1 MAKSGSF
8 VGSTSPSQSKFLP
21 VVYWSTN
28 LADTDGNGVYD
39 SWKVD
44 VYVNYKCY
52 DLYLGSI
59 GSQNITIS
67 VDGGGSKNPASK
79 AISDNNGSMHEGRWI
94 DTQTFYIP
102 FSGRE
107 TWTSATINF
116 KMTYVRGLVYS
127 NVKINSCSA
136 SGTAQLETA
145 YTSCSAPTSIS
156 ISNTSPKKGQQ
167 ITISW
172 SGAKGGTEN
181 SITGYDIE
189 YKVGS
194 GGWNSW
200 RSVSTGNTYSS
211 TTDSWSQ
218 PVGQTGQYRVRTKG
232 SAGSNYYSGWA
243 YSGTLTISNSAPVM
257 NSVSRN
263 TSLVAYNNGNG
274 GSASFSWSASDV
286 DNDSLRY
293 MYKLSNSSS
302 WSSYTTETSKSIT
315 VKGSQGSLISLSVI
329 ANDYKVDSGSKT
341 SSSVRINTIPT
352 TPTIRFTNSSGT
364 TITPNA
370 KPASLYYALSS
381 TVAYSG
387 NLSFEVYL
395 EIGNSSSMTSISSR
409 YYMGI
414 YSGSVYLDLQD
425 NSGPSRY
432 IGENQYYR
440 IRVRAYDGYDYSDYA
455 YSESR
460 QKNSAPNYDSLLT
473 NTYRDSGITK
483 LDNVYWKLSDGRL
496 RKGNII
502 DNEAVLSWTMPDTS
516 GRSSL
521 AKVILY
527 RNMSNDSTMNTW
539 INIWEESISSIEF
552 TITTTKITKDLD
564 GNIIDTVITT
574 NKTTGIPSDINIGTT
589 VNGNITTIITADSI
603 HIDTDFKSLSGT
615 RANYKLIFEDEYG
628 WTQEDSNAKILTLFK
643 NNNPVFAGGNSLKT
657 LRVSST
663 GAPTIKIYN
672 NESIDISWI
681 KTSGDSDD
689 DAILL
694 TPTGETAPSYMS
706 TPNKFKISLVFEEDP
721 FISLEGGFPKDTS
734 GNDIKEIVLVA
745 AAKATEDDATYNRQT
760 LSFSPELFSNF
771 NNTSKRQQYSKVTI
785 QVEAED
791 TFGKKSID
799 KLSTPIILD
808 FRQKPI
814 FDTDSS
820 LYSIKDLT
828 NNQTIIKLGEAV
840 PSDST
845 PAYTSDGFYMINSGE
860 QLQFKFPKAVSPNAP
875 ESGEDGIYSYLIY
888 YATSTSTVTNENFRL
903 LKEIPK
909 SNLIPDGNYYIY
921 NHTVSNYSVNNFVK
935 FAVSAKD
942 SGYGKTETEKRE
954 TALESEQVPFS
965 YTMMVCR
972 ATNPSIS
979 LNSLDFDTAATEEN
993 ARVKVNFTISDIG
1006 GSKSPNGNGEDISSY
1021 WTYRNFERFSTG
1033 KFFELSLLLSETE
1046 DFTSPT
1052 SYILDVQSE
1061 NSSAYP
1067 PEPGQKS
1074 DDEKNFAYPWSN
1086 YEIETS
1092 SSQLVETKKSYY
1104 AKLILKVGHNI
1115 NSTLDLENSY
1125 LYAETPVTF
1134 LRSLRATL
1142 SIRDKKIGINTKE
1155 PEYTLHVSAGSGSSN
1170 TEDQNTD
1177 NYVQF
1182 DSGIEGDQV
1191 IRFDLLTGHMVLGI
1205 IDCGRIL

>member
-8 VGSTSPSQSKFLP
+8 IGSTSPSQSKFLP
-21 VVYWSTN
+21 VVYWSTDRDFSN
-28 LADTDGNGVYD
+28 SRWVVN
-39 SWKVD
+39 
-44 VYVNYKCY
+44 VYVNYKSY
-52 DLYLGSI
+52 DAYLGVI
-59 GSQNITIS
+59 ESQYVTIS
-67 VDGGGSKNPASK
+67 VGSGGSKKPATK
-79 AISDNNGSMHEGRWI
+79 GISDGNGKMHEGRWI

-102 FSGRE
+102 FSANIS
-107 TWTSATINF
+107 TTNISLSI
-116 KMTYVRGLVYS
+116 TYMRSMNYS
-127 NVKINSCSA
+127 GVTLKSCSA

-145 YTSCSAPTSIS
+145 YTKCSPPSSIS

-167 ITISW
+167 ITVSW
-172 SGAKGGTEN
+172 SGAKGGTSN

-189 YKVGS
+189 YKIGS

-200 RSVSTGNTYSS
+200 KSISTSNTYAS

-232 SAGSNYYSGWA
+232 NRGSQYYSDWA

-257 NSVSRN
+257 GSVSRN

-286 DNDSLRY
+286 DGDSLRY
-293 MYKLSNSSS
+293 KYKLSNSSS
-302 WSSYTTETSKSIT
+302 WSSYTTETSKNIT
-315 VKGSQGSLISLSVI
+315 VKGSQGALVSLSVI
-329 ANDYKVDSGSKT
+329 ANDYKVDSASQT
-341 SSSVRINTIPT
+341 SSNVQVNTIPT

-370 KPASLYYALSS
+370 KPATIYYSLSS
-381 TVAYSG
+381 TVSYSG
-387 NLSFEVYL
+387 SLSFEVYL
-395 EIGNSSSMTSISSR
+395 EIGSNSSMTSVTSR
-409 YYMGI
+409 YYMGM
-414 YSGSVYLDLQD
+414 YSGSVYLDSQD
-425 NSGPSRY
+425 NSGPSKY
-432 IGENQYYR
+432 IKENEYYR
-440 IRVRAYDGYDYSDYA
+440 IRVRAYDGYDYSGYA
-455 YSESR
+455 YSASR
-460 QKNSAPNYDSLLT
+460 QKNSAPNYNSQLT

-502 DNEAVLSWTMPDTS
+502 DDEAVLNWVMPDTS

-521 AKVILY
+521 AKVIIY
-527 RNMSNDSTMNTW
+527 RNMSNDSTMSSWTKIYEEF
-539 INIWEESISSIEF
+539 INNIEF
-552 TITTTKITKDLD
+552 TITTITRDVNEEEISRNSYSKIGLSNITIGKITNSD
-564 GNIIDTVITT
+564 NTTTETIVTAFIIDT
-574 NKTTGIPSDINIGTT
+574 G
-589 VNGNITTIITADSI
+589 
-603 HIDTDFKSLSGT
+603 FKSLSGT
-615 RANYKLIFEDEYG
+615 RANYKLVFEDEYG
-628 WTQEDSNAKILTLFK
+628 WVQEDSNAKVLTLFK
-643 NNNPVFAGGNSLKT
+643 NNNPTFAGGNSLKT

-663 GAPTIKIYN
+663 GSPTIKIYN
-672 NESIDISWI
+672 NESLDISWI

-694 TPTGETAPSYMS
+694 TPAGVTASSYMS
-706 TPNKFKISLVFEEDP
+706 TPNKFKISLVFDEDP
-721 FISLEGGFPKDTS
+721 FISLSRGYPQDTS

-888 YATSTSTVTNENFRL
+888 YATSTSTVTNESFRL

-954 TALESEQVPFS
+954 TALESEQVQFS

-1033 KFFELSLLLSETE
+1033 KFFQLSLLLSETE
-1046 DFTSPT
+1046 DFLNST
-1052 SYILDVQSE
+1052 SYILNVQSDG
-1061 NSSAYP
+1061 SSAYP

-1074 DDEKNFAYPWSN
+1074 NEEKNFAYPWSN
-1086 YEIETS
+1086 YQVETS

-1104 AKLILKVGHNI
+1104 AKLILKVGHNTT
-1115 NSTLDLENSY
+1115 STLSNNY

-1142 SIRDKKIGINTKE
+1142 SIRDKKIGVNTKD
-1155 PEYTLHVSAGSGSSN
+1155 PEYTFHVSAGSGSSN
-1170 TEDQNTD
+1170 TEDQNID

>member
-145 YTSCSAPTSIS
+145 YTKCSPPSSIS

-167 ITISW
+167 ITVSW
-172 SGAKGGTEN
+172 SGAKGGTSN

-189 YKVGS
+189 YKIGS

-200 RSVSTGNTYSS
+200 KSISTSNTYSS

-232 SAGSNYYSGWA
+232 NRGSQYYSDWT

-257 NSVSRN
+257 GSVSRN

-286 DNDSLRY
+286 DGDSLRY
-293 MYKLSNSSS
+293 KYKLSNSSS
-302 WSSYTTETSKSIT
+302 WSSYTTETSKNIT
-315 VKGSQGSLISLSVI
+315 IKGSQGALVSLSVI

-341 SSSVRINTIPT
+341 SLNVQVNTIPT

-370 KPASLYYALSS
+370 KPATIYYALSS
-381 TVAYSG
+381 TVSHPG
-387 NLSFEVYL
+387 SLSFEVYL
-395 EIGNSSSMTSISSR
+395 EIGNNSSMASVTSR
-409 YYMGI
+409 YYMGM

-425 NSGPSRY
+425 NSGPSKY
-432 IGENQYYR
+432 IKENEYYR

-460 QKNSAPNYDSLLT
+460 QKNSPPNYNSQLT
-473 NTYRDSGITK
+473 NTYRDLGITK

-516 GRSSL
+516 GRSAL

-527 RNMSNDSTMNTW
+527 RNMSNDSTM
-539 INIWEESISSIEF
+539 SSW
-552 TITTTKITKDLD
+552 TKILERPVSSTMSTTYV
-564 GNIIDTVITT
+564 DT
-574 NKTTGIPSDINIGTT
+574 G
-589 VNGNITTIITADSI
+589 
-603 HIDTDFKSLSGT
+603 FKSLSGT

-628 WTQEDSNAKILTLFK
+628 WVQEDSNAKILTLFK
-643 NNNPVFAGGNSLKT
+643 NNNPTFAGGNSLKT

-663 GAPTIKIYN
+663 GSPTIKIYN
-672 NESIDISWI
+672 NESLDISWI
-681 KTSGDSDD
+681 KTNGDSDD

-694 TPTGETAPSYMS
+694 TPVDGTASSYMS
-706 TPNKFKISLVFEEDP
+706 TPNKFKISLVFDKDP
-721 FISLEGGFPKDTS
+721 FLSLSNGYPQDTS

-745 AAKATEDDATYNRQT
+745 AAKAIEDDATYNRQT

-1033 KFFELSLLLSETE
+1033 KFFQLSLLLSETE
-1046 DFTSPT
+1046 DFLNST
-1052 SYILDVQSE
+1052 SYILNVQSDG
-1061 NSSAYP
+1061 SSAYP

-1074 DDEKNFAYPWSN
+1074 NEEKNFAYPWSN
-1086 YEIETS
+1086 YQVETS

-1104 AKLILKVGHNI
+1104 AKLILKVGHNTT
-1115 NSTLDLENSY
+1115 STLSNNY

-1142 SIRDKKIGINTKE
+1142 SIRDKKIGVNTKD
-1155 PEYTLHVSAGSGSSN
+1155 PEYTFHVSAGSGSSN
-1170 TEDQNTD
+1170 TEDQNID

>member
-8 VGSTSPSQSKFLP
+8 TGSTSPSQSKFLP
-21 VVYWSTN
+21 VVYWSTDRDFSN
-28 LADTDGNGVYD
+28 NRWV
-39 SWKVD
+39 VN
-44 VYVNYKCY
+44 VYVNYKSY
-52 DLYLGSI
+52 DASLGVI
-59 GSQNITIS
+59 ESQYVTIS
-67 VDGGGSKNPASK
+67 VGSGGSKKPATK
-79 AISDNNGSMHEGRWI
+79 GISDSNGKMHEGRWI

-102 FSGRE
+102 FSANIS
-107 TWTSATINF
+107 TTNISLSI
-116 KMTYVRGLVYS
+116 TYMRSMNYS
-127 NVKINSCSA
+127 GVILKSCSA

-145 YTSCSAPTSIS
+145 YTRCSPPNSIS
-156 ISNTSPKKGQQ
+156 INNTSPKKGQQ

-181 SITGYDIE
+181 SISGYDIE
-189 YKVGS
+189 YKIGS
-194 GGWNSW
+194 GGWNGWKSI
-200 RSVSTGNTYSS
+200 STGNTYSS

-232 SAGSNYYSGWA
+232 TAGSQYYSDWA
-243 YSGTLTISNSAPVM
+243 YSGTLTILNSAPVM
-257 NSVSRN
+257 NNVSRN

-286 DNDSLRY
+286 DGDSLRY
-293 MYKLSNSSS
+293 KYKLSNSSS
-302 WSSYTTETSKSIT
+302 WSSYTTETSKNIT
-315 VKGSQGSLISLSVI
+315 VKGSQGDLISLSVI
-329 ANDYKVDSGSKT
+329 ANDYKVDSGSEA
-341 SSSVRINTIPT
+341 SSTVRVNKIPS
-352 TPTIRFTNSSGT
+352 TPSIRFTNSSGT

-370 KPASLYYALSS
+370 KPSSIYYALSS
-381 TVAYSG
+381 TAYYSG
-387 NLSFEVYL
+387 SLSFEVYL
-395 EIGNSSSMTSISSR
+395 EIGSSSSMTSITSR
-409 YYMGI
+409 YYMGM
-414 YSGSVYLDLQD
+414 YSSSVYLDLQD
-425 NSGPSRY
+425 NSGPSKY
-432 IGENQYYR
+432 IEENQYYR
-440 IRVRAYDGYDYSDYA
+440 IRVRAYDGYDYSSYA
-455 YSESR
+455 YSASR
-460 QKNSAPNYDSLLT
+460 QKNSPPNYDSQLT
-473 NTYRDSGITK
+473 NIYRDSGIAR

-502 DNEAVLSWTMPDTS
+502 DDEAVLNWTMPNTS

-527 RNMSNDSTMNTW
+527 RSMSNDST
-539 INIWEESISSIEF
+539 ISSW
-552 TITTTKITKDLD
+552 TKIEERQVSSTMSTTY
-564 GNIIDTVITT
+564 IDT
-574 NKTTGIPSDINIGTT
+574 G
-589 VNGNITTIITADSI
+589 
-603 HIDTDFKSLSGT
+603 FKSLSGA

-643 NNNPVFAGGNSLKT
+643 NNNPTFAAGNSLKT

-663 GAPTIKIYN
+663 GSPTIKIYN
-672 NESIDISWI
+672 NESLDISWI

-694 TPTGETAPSYMS
+694 TPAEGTVSSYMS
-706 TPNKFKISLVFEEDP
+706 TPNKFKISLVFDYDP
-721 FISLEGGFPKDTS
+721 FLSIPPENFSTVKGYPIDKDGEKILEIP
-734 GNDIKEIVLVA
+734 LVEN
-745 AAKATEDDATYNRQT
+745 AKATENDATYNRQT

-771 NNTSKRQQYSKVTI
+771 SNFSKRQQYSKVTI
-785 QVEAED
+785 QIEAED
-791 TFGKKSID
+791 TFGKKSVD

-814 FDTDSS
+814 LDTDSS

-828 NNQTIIKLGEAV
+828 NNQTIIKLGETI
-840 PSDST
+840 PSGSAS
-845 PAYTSDGFYMINSGE
+845 AYTSDGFYMINSGE

-888 YATSTSTVTNENFRL
+888 YATSTSPVTNESFRL

-909 SNLIPDGNYYIY
+909 SNLIPDGDYYIY

-942 SGYGKTETEKRE
+942 NGYGKTETEKRE
-954 TALESEQVPFS
+954 TALESEQVSFS
-965 YTMMVCR
+965 YTLMVCR

-993 ARVKVNFTISDIG
+993 ARVRVNFTISDIG

-1021 WTYRNFERFSTG
+1021 WTYRNFERFSNG
-1033 KFFELSLLLSETE
+1033 KFFQLSLLLSETE
-1046 DFTSPT
+1046 DFLNST
-1052 SYILDVQSE
+1052 SYILNVQSDG
-1061 NSSAYP
+1061 SSAYP

-1074 DDEKNFAYPWSN
+1074 NEEKNFAYPWSN
-1086 YEIETS
+1086 YQVETS

-1104 AKLILKVGHNI
+1104 AKLILKVGHNTT
-1115 NSTLDLENSY
+1115 STLSNNY

-1142 SIRDKKIGINTKE
+1142 SIRDKKIGVNTKD
-1155 PEYTLHVSAGSGSSN
+1155 PEYTFHVSAGSGSSN
-1170 TEDQNTD
+1170 AEDQNID

>member
-8 VGSTSPSQSKFLP
+8 IGSTSPSQSKFLP
-21 VVYWSTN
+21 VVYWSTDRDFSN
-28 LADTDGNGVYD
+28 SRWIVN
-39 SWKVD
+39 
-44 VYVNYKCY
+44 VYVNYKSY
-52 DLYLGSI
+52 DAYLGVI
-59 GSQNITIS
+59 ESQYVTIS
-67 VDGGGSKNPASK
+67 VGGGGTSKPATK
-79 AISDNNGSMHEGRWI
+79 GISDSNGKMHEGRWI

-102 FSGRE
+102 FSSI
-107 TWTSATINF
+107 TSTNISLSI
-116 KMTYVRGLVYS
+116 TYMRNMEYS
-127 NVKINSCSA
+127 KVILKSCSA
-136 SGTAQLETA
+136 SGTAQLEEGFTK
-145 YTSCSAPTSIS
+145 CSPPSSIS
-156 ISNTSPKKGQQ
+156 LSNRSPKRGE
-167 ITISW
+167 TMTVSW
-172 SGAKGGTEN
+172 SGASGGTAN
-181 SITGYDIE
+181 GITGYDIE
-189 YKVGS
+189 YKIGS

-200 RSVSTGNTYSS
+200 KSISTGNTYSS

-243 YSGTLTISNSAPVM
+243 YSDTLTISNSAPVM

-293 MYKLSNSSS
+293 KYKLSSSSS
-302 WSSYTTETSKSIT
+302 WSSYTTETSKNIT

-341 SSSVRINTIPT
+341 SSSVRVNTIPT

-370 KPASLYYALSS
+370 KPASIYYSLSS
-381 TVAYSG
+381 TVSYSG
-387 NLSFEVYL
+387 SLSFEVYL
-395 EIGNSSSMTSISSR
+395 EVGNNSSMTSVATR
-409 YYMGI
+409 YYMGM
-414 YSGSVYLDLQD
+414 YASSVYLDLQD
-425 NSGPSRY
+425 NSGPSKY
-432 IGENQYYR
+432 IEENQYYR
-440 IRVRAYDGYDYSDYA
+440 IRVRAYDGYDYSNYA

-473 NTYRDSGITK
+473 NTYRDSGIIK

-496 RKGNII
+496 RKGNVI
-502 DNEAVLSWTMPDTS
+502 DNEAVLNWTMPDTS

-521 AKVILY
+521 EKVILY
-527 RNMSNDSTMNTW
+527 RNMSNDSTM
-539 INIWEESISSIEF
+539 SSW
-552 TITTTKITKDLD
+552 TKILER
-564 GNIIDTVITT
+564 TVSSTMSTT
-574 NKTTGIPSDINIGTT
+574 Y
-589 VNGNITTIITADSI
+589 
-603 HIDTDFKSLSGT
+603 IDTDFKSLSGT
-615 RANYKLIFEDEYG
+615 RANYKLIFVDEYG

-643 NNNPVFAGGNSLKT
+643 NNNPTFAGGNSLKT

-672 NESIDISWI
+672 NESLDISWI
-681 KTSGDSDD
+681 KTNGDSDD
-689 DAILL
+689 DAILV
-694 TPTGETAPSYMS
+694 TPPGGAASSYMS
-706 TPNKFKISLVFEEDP
+706 TPNKFKISLVFNEDP
-721 FISLEGGFPKDTS
+721 FISLEGGYPKDTS
-734 GNDIKEIVLVA
+734 GNDIKEIVLIA

-760 LSFSPELFSNF
+760 LYFSPDLFSNF
-771 NNTSKRQQYSKVTI
+771 SNISKRQQYSKVTI

-791 TFGKKSID
+791 TFGRKSID
-799 KLSTPIILD
+799 KLSTPIVLD
-808 FRQKPI
+808 FRQKPT

-820 LYSIKDLT
+820 LYTINDFT
-828 NNQTIIKLGEAV
+828 NNKTIIKLGETV
-840 PSDST
+840 PSDSQS
-845 PAYTSDGFYMINSGE
+845 AYTSEGFYMINSGE
-860 QLQFKFPKAVSPNAP
+860 QLQFRFPKAISPNAP
-875 ESGEDGIYSYLIY
+875 DSGEDGIYSYLIY
-888 YATSTSTVTNENFRL
+888 YATSTSTVTNENFKL
-903 LKEIPK
+903 LKEITKNDP
-909 SNLIPDGNYYIY
+909 NLTATEDYYLY

-942 SGYGKTETEKRE
+942 SGYGRTQNEKRE
-954 TALESEQVPFS
+954 NALESEQVPFL

-979 LNSLDFDTAATEEN
+979 LNSLNFDTAATEET

-1021 WTYRNFERFSTG
+1021 WKYRNFERFSTG

-1046 DFTSPT
+1046 DFSSSIP
-1052 SYILDVQSE
+1052 YVLNVQSE

-1086 YEIETS
+1086 YEVETS

-1104 AKLILKVGHNI
+1104 AKLVLKIGHNTT
-1115 NSTLDLENSY
+1115 STLTSNY
-1125 LYAETPVTF
+1125 LKAETPVTF

-1142 SIRDKKIGINTKE
+1142 AIRDKKIGINTKD

-1170 TEDQNTD
+1170 NEDQNID

>member
-79 AISDNNGSMHEGRWI
+79 AISDSNSSMHEGRWI

-107 TWTSATINF
+107 TWTSATINL

-145 YTSCSAPTSIS
+145 YTKCSPPSSIS

-167 ITISW
+167 ITVSW
-172 SGAKGGTEN
+172 SGAKGGTSN

-189 YKVGS
+189 YKIGS

-200 RSVSTGNTYSS
+200 KSISTSNTYAS

-232 SAGSNYYSGWA
+232 NRGSQYYSDWA

-257 NSVSRN
+257 GSVSRN
-263 TSLVAYNNGNG
+263 TSLVAYNSGNG

-286 DNDSLRY
+286 DGDSLRY
-293 MYKLSNSSS
+293 KYKLSNSSS
-302 WSSYTTETSKSIT
+302 WSSYTTETSKNIT
-315 VKGSQGSLISLSVI
+315 VKGSQGDLISLSVI
-329 ANDYKVDSGSKT
+329 ANDYKVDSGSK
-341 SSSVRINTIPT
+341 SSSNVRVNKIPT

-370 KPASLYYALSS
+370 KPATIYYALSS
-381 TVAYSG
+381 TVSYSG
-387 NLSFEVYL
+387 SLSFEVYL
-395 EIGNSSSMTSISSR
+395 EIGSNSSMTSVTSR
-409 YYMGI
+409 YYMGM

-425 NSGPSRY
+425 NSGPSKY
-432 IGENQYYR
+432 IKENEYYR
-440 IRVRAYDGYDYSDYA
+440 IRVRAYDGYDYSGYA
-455 YSESR
+455 YSASR
-460 QKNSAPNYDSLLT
+460 QKNSAPNYNSQLT

-516 GRSSL
+516 GRSAL

-527 RNMSNDSTMNTW
+527 RNMSNDSTM
-539 INIWEESISSIEF
+539 SSW
-552 TITTTKITKDLD
+552 TKILERPVSSTMSTTYV
-564 GNIIDTVITT
+564 DT
-574 NKTTGIPSDINIGTT
+574 G
-589 VNGNITTIITADSI
+589 
-603 HIDTDFKSLSGT
+603 FKSLSGT

-628 WTQEDSNAKILTLFK
+628 WVQEDSNAKILTLFK
-643 NNNPVFAGGNSLKT
+643 NNNPTFAGGNSLKT

-663 GAPTIKIYN
+663 GSPTIKIYN
-672 NESIDISWI
+672 NESLDISWI
-681 KTSGDSDD
+681 KTNGDSDD

-694 TPTGETAPSYMS
+694 TPVDGTASSYMS
-706 TPNKFKISLVFEEDP
+706 TPNKFKISLVFDKDP
-721 FISLEGGFPKDTS
+721 FLSLSNGYPQDTS

-1033 KFFELSLLLSETE
+1033 KFFQLSLLLSETE
-1046 DFTSPT
+1046 DFLNST
-1052 SYILDVQSE
+1052 SYILNVQSDG
-1061 NSSAYP
+1061 SSAYP

-1074 DDEKNFAYPWSN
+1074 NEEKNFAYPWSN
-1086 YEIETS
+1086 YQVETS

-1104 AKLILKVGHNI
+1104 AKLILKVGHNTT
-1115 NSTLDLENSY
+1115 STLSNNY

-1142 SIRDKKIGINTKE
+1142 SIRDKKIGVNTKD
-1155 PEYTLHVSAGSGSSN
+1155 PEYTFHVSAGSGSSN
-1170 TEDQNTD
+1170 TEDQNID

>member
-8 VGSTSPSQSKFLP
+8 IGSTSPSQSKFLP
-21 VVYWSTN
+21 VVYWSTDRDFSN
-28 LADTDGNGVYD
+28 SRWVVN
-39 SWKVD
+39 
-44 VYVNYKCY
+44 VYVNYKSY
-52 DLYLGSI
+52 DAYLGVI
-59 GSQNITIS
+59 ESQYVTIS
-67 VDGGGSKNPASK
+67 VGSGGSKKPATK
-79 AISDNNGSMHEGRWI
+79 GISDSNGKMHEGRWI

-102 FSGRE
+102 FSANIS
-107 TWTSATINF
+107 TTNISLSI
-116 KMTYVRGLVYS
+116 TYMRSMNYS
-127 NVKINSCSA
+127 GVTLKSCSA

-145 YTSCSAPTSIS
+145 WTKCSPPDSIS

-167 ITISW
+167 ITVSW

-181 SITGYDIE
+181 SINGYDIE
-189 YKVGS
+189 YKIGS

-200 RSVSTGNTYSS
+200 KSISTGNTYSS

-232 SAGSNYYSGWA
+232 TAGSQYYSDWA

-257 NSVSRN
+257 GSVSRN
-263 TSLVAYNNGNG
+263 TSLVAYNSGNG

-286 DNDSLRY
+286 DGDSLRY
-293 MYKLSNSSS
+293 KYKLSNSSS
-302 WSSYTTETSKSIT
+302 WSSYITETSKNIT
-315 VKGSQGSLISLSVI
+315 VKGSQGALVSLSVI
-329 ANDYKVDSGSKT
+329 ANDYKVDSGSQT
-341 SSSVRINTIPT
+341 SSNVRVNTIPT

-370 KPASLYYALSS
+370 KPATIYYALSS
-381 TVAYSG
+381 TVSYSG
-387 NLSFEVYL
+387 SLSFEVYL
-395 EIGNSSSMTSISSR
+395 EIGSNSSMTSVTSR
-409 YYMGI
+409 YYMGM

-425 NSGPSRY
+425 NSGPSKY
-432 IGENQYYR
+432 IKENEYYR
-440 IRVRAYDGYDYSDYA
+440 IRVRAYDGYDYSGYA
-455 YSESR
+455 YSASR
-460 QKNSAPNYDSLLT
+460 QKNSAPNYNSQLT

-502 DNEAVLSWTMPDTS
+502 DDEAVLSWTMPDTS
-516 GRSSL
+516 GRSAL

-527 RNMSNDSTMNTW
+527 RNMSNDSTM
-539 INIWEESISSIEF
+539 SSW
-552 TITTTKITKDLD
+552 TKILERPVSSTMSTTYV
-564 GNIIDTVITT
+564 DT
-574 NKTTGIPSDINIGTT
+574 G
-589 VNGNITTIITADSI
+589 
-603 HIDTDFKSLSGT
+603 FKSLSGT

-628 WTQEDSNAKILTLFK
+628 WVQEDSNAKILTLFK
-643 NNNPVFAGGNSLKT
+643 NNNPTFAGGNSLKT

-663 GAPTIKIYN
+663 GSPTIKIYN
-672 NESIDISWI
+672 NESLDISWI

-694 TPTGETAPSYMS
+694 TPAGGTASSYMS
-706 TPNKFKISLVFEEDP
+706 TPNKFKISLVFDEDP
-721 FISLEGGFPKDTS
+721 FISLSRGYPQDTS

-771 NNTSKRQQYSKVTI
+771 SNTSKRQQYSKVTI

-799 KLSTPIILD
+799 KLSTPIVLD
-808 FRQKPI
+808 FRQKPTLG
-814 FDTDSS
+814 TDLSS
-820 LYSIKDLT
+820 YSIKDLT
-828 NNQTIIKLGEAV
+828 NNQTIIKLGETV

-845 PAYTSDGFYMINSGE
+845 SAYTSDGFYMINSGE

-888 YATSTSTVTNENFRL
+888 YATSTSTVTNESFRL

-954 TALESEQVPFS
+954 TALESEKVQFS

-979 LNSLDFDTAATEEN
+979 LNSLDFDTAAAEEN

-1021 WTYRNFERFSTG
+1021 WAYRNFERFSTG
-1033 KFFELSLLLSETE
+1033 KFFQLSLLLSETE
-1046 DFTSPT
+1046 DFLNPT
-1052 SYILDVQSE
+1052 SYILNVQSAG
-1061 NSSAYP
+1061 SSAYP

-1074 DDEKNFAYPWSN
+1074 NEEKNFAYPWSN
-1086 YEIETS
+1086 YQVETS

-1104 AKLILKVGHNI
+1104 AKLILKVGHNTT
-1115 NSTLDLENSY
+1115 STLSNNY

-1142 SIRDKKIGINTKE
+1142 SIRDKKIGVNTKD

-1170 TEDQNTD
+1170 EEDQNID

>member
-8 VGSTSPSQSKFLP
+8 IGSTSPSQSKFLP
-21 VVYWSTN
+21 VVYWSTDRDFSN
-28 LADTDGNGVYD
+28 NRWV
-39 SWKVD
+39 VN

-52 DLYLGSI
+52 DAYLGVI
-59 GSQNITIS
+59 ESQYVTIS
-67 VDGGGSKNPASK
+67 VGGGGTKKPATK
-79 AISDNNGSMHEGRWI
+79 GISDSNSKMHEGRWI

-102 FSGRE
+102 FSNS
-107 TWTSATINF
+107 TSTNISLNISY
-116 KMTYVRGLVYS
+116 MRSMNYS
-127 NVKINSCSA
+127 GVILKSCSA

-156 ISNTSPKKGQQ
+156 ISNTSPKRGQQ

-293 MYKLSNSSS
+293 KYKLSNSSS

-315 VKGSQGSLISLSVI
+315 VKGSQGSLVSLSVI

-387 NLSFEVYL
+387 SLSFEVYL

-409 YYMGI
+409 YYMGM
-414 YSGSVYLDLQD
+414 YSSSVYLDLQD

-440 IRVRAYDGYDYSDYA
+440 IRVRAYDGYDYSGYA

-460 QKNSAPNYDSLLT
+460 QKNSAPNYDSFLT
-473 NTYRDSGITK
+473 NTYRDSGIIK
-483 LDNVYWKLSDGRL
+483 LDSVYWKLSDGRL

-527 RNMSNDSTMNTW
+527 RSMSNDST
-539 INIWEESISSIEF
+539 
-552 TITTTKITKDLD
+552 ITSWTKILER
-564 GNIIDTVITT
+564 TVSSTMSTT
-574 NKTTGIPSDINIGTT
+574 Y
-589 VNGNITTIITADSI
+589 
-603 HIDTDFKSLSGT
+603 IDTDFKSLSGT

-643 NNNPVFAGGNSLKT
+643 NNSPVFAGGNSLKT
-657 LRVSST
+657 LRISST

-694 TPTGETAPSYMS
+694 TPAGGTASSYMS

-734 GNDIKEIVLVA
+734 GNDIKEIVLIA
-745 AAKATEDDATYNRQT
+745 AAKATEDDSTYNRQT
-760 LSFSPELFSNF
+760 LYFSPDLFSNF
-771 NNTSKRQQYSKVTI
+771 SNISKRQQYSKVSI

-791 TFGKKSID
+791 TFGKKSTN
-799 KLSTPIILD
+799 KLSTPIVLD
-808 FRQKPI
+808 FRQKPT
-814 FDTDSS
+814 FNTDST
-820 LYSIKDLT
+820 LYTIKDYT
-828 NNQTIIKLGEAV
+828 NNQTIIKLGETV
-840 PSDST
+840 PSDSRT
-845 PAYTSDGFYMINSGE
+845 AYTSDGFYMINSGE
-860 QLQFKFPKAVSPNAP
+860 QLQFRFPKATSPNIP
-875 ESGEDGIYSYLIY
+875 SSGEDGIYSYLIY
-888 YATSTSTVTNENFRL
+888 YAISTSTVTNENFRL

-921 NHTVSNYSVNNFVK
+921 NHVVSNYSVNNFVK

-942 SGYGKTETEKRE
+942 SGYGKTEAKKRE
-954 TALESEQVPFS
+954 TALESEQMPFS
-965 YTMMVCR
+965 YTMMICR

-1006 GSKSPNGNGEDISSY
+1006 GSKSPNGNGEDVSSY

-1033 KFFELSLLLSETE
+1033 KFFELSLLLSETA
-1046 DFTSPT
+1046 DFANST

-1074 DDEKNFAYPWSN
+1074 SDEKNFAYPWSN
-1086 YEIETS
+1086 YEVETS
-1092 SSQLVETKKSYY
+1092 SSQLIETKKSYY
-1104 AKLILKVGHNI
+1104 AKLILKIGHNTT
-1115 NSTLDLENSY
+1115 STLTNNY
-1125 LYAETPVTF
+1125 LKAETPVTF

-1142 SIRDKKIGINTKE
+1142 AIRDKKIGINTKD

-1170 TEDQNTD
+1170 NEDQNID
-1177 NYVQF
+1177 SYVQF

-1191 IRFDLLTGHMVLGI
+1191 IRFDLLTGHMILGI

>member
-145 YTSCSAPTSIS
+145 YTKCSPPSSIS

-167 ITISW
+167 ITVSW
-172 SGAKGGTEN
+172 SGAKGGTSN

-189 YKVGS
+189 YKIGS

-200 RSVSTGNTYSS
+200 KSISTSNTYSS

-232 SAGSNYYSGWA
+232 NRGSQYYSDWT

-257 NSVSRN
+257 GSVSRN

-286 DNDSLRY
+286 DGDSLRY
-293 MYKLSNSSS
+293 KYKLSNSSS
-302 WSSYTTETSKSIT
+302 WSSYTTETSKNIT
-315 VKGSQGSLISLSVI
+315 IKGSQGALVSLSVI

-341 SSSVRINTIPT
+341 SLNVQVNTIPT

-370 KPASLYYALSS
+370 KPATIYYALSS
-381 TVAYSG
+381 TVSHPG
-387 NLSFEVYL
+387 SLSFEVYL
-395 EIGNSSSMTSISSR
+395 EIGNNSSMASVTSR
-409 YYMGI
+409 YYMGM

-425 NSGPSRY
+425 NSGPSKY
-432 IGENQYYR
+432 IKENEYYR

-460 QKNSAPNYDSLLT
+460 QKNSPPNYNSQLT
-473 NTYRDSGITK
+473 NTYRDLGITK

-516 GRSSL
+516 GRSAL

-527 RNMSNDSTMNTW
+527 RNMSNDSTM
-539 INIWEESISSIEF
+539 SSW
-552 TITTTKITKDLD
+552 TKILERPVSSTMSTTYV
-564 GNIIDTVITT
+564 DT
-574 NKTTGIPSDINIGTT
+574 G
-589 VNGNITTIITADSI
+589 
-603 HIDTDFKSLSGT
+603 FKSLSGT

-628 WTQEDSNAKILTLFK
+628 WVQEDSNAKILTLFK
-643 NNNPVFAGGNSLKT
+643 NNNPTFAGGNSLKT

-663 GAPTIKIYN
+663 GSPTIKIYN
-672 NESIDISWI
+672 NESLDISWI
-681 KTSGDSDD
+681 KTNGDSDD

-694 TPTGETAPSYMS
+694 TPVDGTASSYMS
-706 TPNKFKISLVFEEDP
+706 TPNKFKISLVFDKDP
-721 FISLEGGFPKDTS
+721 FLSLSNGYPQDTS

-1033 KFFELSLLLSETE
+1033 KFFQLSLLLSETE
-1046 DFTSPT
+1046 DFLNST
-1052 SYILDVQSE
+1052 SYILNVQSDG
-1061 NSSAYP
+1061 SSAYP

-1074 DDEKNFAYPWSN
+1074 NEEKNFAYPWSN
-1086 YEIETS
+1086 YQVETS

-1104 AKLILKVGHNI
+1104 AKLILKVGHNTT
-1115 NSTLDLENSY
+1115 STLSNNY

-1142 SIRDKKIGINTKE
+1142 SIRDKKIGVNTKD
-1155 PEYTLHVSAGSGSSN
+1155 PEYTFHVSAGSGSSN
-1170 TEDQNTD
+1170 TEDQNID

>member
-8 VGSTSPSQSKFLP
+8 TGSTSPSQSKFFP
-21 VVYWSTN
+21 VVYWSTDRDFSN
-28 LADTDGNGVYD
+28 SRWVVN
-39 SWKVD
+39 
-44 VYVNYKCY
+44 VYVNYKSY
-52 DLYLGSI
+52 DAYLGI
-59 GSQNITIS
+59 IESQYVTIS
-67 VDGGGSKNPASK
+67 VGSGGSKKPATRG
-79 AISDNNGSMHEGRWI
+79 ISDSNGKMHEGLWI

-102 FSGRE
+102 FSANIS
-107 TWTSATINF
+107 TTSISLSI
-116 KMTYVRGLVYS
+116 TYMRSMNYS
-127 NVKINSCSA
+127 GVVLKSCSA

-145 YTSCSAPTSIS
+145 YTKCSPPSSIS
-156 ISNTSPKKGQQ
+156 ISNTNPKKGQQ
-167 ITISW
+167 ITVSW

-181 SITGYDIE
+181 AINGYDIE
-189 YKVGS
+189 YKIGS

-200 RSVSTGNTYSS
+200 KSISTSNTYSS

-232 SAGSNYYSGWA
+232 SAGSQYYSDWA

-257 NSVSRN
+257 DSVSRN
-263 TSLVAYNNGNG
+263 TSLVAYNSGNG

-286 DNDSLRY
+286 DGDSLRY
-293 MYKLSNSSS
+293 KYKLSNSSS
-302 WSSYTTETSKSIT
+302 WSSYTTETSKNIA
-315 VKGSQGSLISLSVI
+315 VKGSQGDLISLSVI
-329 ANDYKVDSGSKT
+329 ANDYKVDSSSKT
-341 SSSVRINTIPT
+341 SSNVRVNRIPE

-370 KPASLYYALSS
+370 KPATIYYALSS
-381 TVAYSG
+381 TVYHSG
-387 NLSFEVYL
+387 SLSFEVYL
-395 EIGNSSSMTSISSR
+395 EIGSSSSMTSVISYR
-409 YYMGI
+409 MGM
-414 YSGSVYLDLQD
+414 YSGPVYLDLQD

-432 IGENQYYR
+432 IKENEYYR
-440 IRVRAYDGYDYSDYA
+440 IRVRAYDGYDYSGYA

-460 QKNSAPNYDSLLT
+460 QKNLPPNYNSQLT
-473 NTYRDSGITK
+473 NTYRDSGITN

-502 DNEAVLSWTMPDTS
+502 DDEAVLNWTMPDTS
-516 GRSSL
+516 ERSSL
-521 AKVILY
+521 AKVIIY
-527 RNMSNDSTMNTW
+527 RNMSNDSTM
-539 INIWEESISSIEF
+539 SSW
-552 TITTTKITKDLD
+552 TKILERPVSSTMSTTY
-564 GNIIDTVITT
+564 IDT
-574 NKTTGIPSDINIGTT
+574 G
-589 VNGNITTIITADSI
+589 
-603 HIDTDFKSLSGT
+603 FKSLSGT

-628 WTQEDSNAKILTLFK
+628 WVQEDSNAKILTLFK
-643 NNNPVFAGGNSLKT
+643 NNNPTFAAGNSLKT
-657 LRVSST
+657 LRVSSI
-663 GAPTIKIYN
+663 GSPTIKIYN
-672 NESIDISWI
+672 NESLDISWI

-694 TPTGETAPSYMS
+694 IPPGRTSSSYIS
-706 TPNKFKISLVFEEDP
+706 TPNKFKISLVFDYDP
-721 FISLEGGFPKDTS
+721 FLSIPPESFSTVKGYPIDKDGEKILEIP
-734 GNDIKEIVLVA
+734 LVEN
-745 AAKATEDDATYNRQT
+745 AKATEDDATYNRQT
-760 LSFSPELFSNF
+760 LFFSPELFSNF
-771 NNTSKRQQYSKVTI
+771 SNFSKRQQYSKVTI
-785 QVEAED
+785 QIEAED
-791 TFGKKSID
+791 TFGKKSVD

-808 FRQKPI
+808 FRQNPI
-814 FDTDSS
+814 LNTDSS

-828 NNQTIIKLGEAV
+828 NNQTIIKLGETV
-840 PSDST
+840 PSGSAS
-845 PAYTSDGFYMINSGE
+845 AYTSDGFYMINSGE
-860 QLQFKFPKAVSPNAP
+860 QLQFRFPKAVSPDAP

-888 YATSTSTVTNENFRL
+888 YATSTSTVTNENFKL

-909 SNLIPDGNYYIY
+909 SDLISDGDYYIY

-965 YTMMVCR
+965 SYAMMVCR

-1006 GSKSPNGNGEDISSY
+1006 GSKSPNGNKEGISSY
-1021 WTYRNFERFSTG
+1021 WKYRNFERFDTG

-1046 DFTSPT
+1046 DFLNPT
-1052 SYILDVQSE
+1052 SYILNVKDPE
-1061 NSSAYP
+1061 SSAYP
-1067 PEPGQKS
+1067 PDFIPEEGES
-1074 DDEKNFAYPWSN
+1074 TYPWN
-1086 YEIETS
+1086 KQVETS

-1104 AKLILKVGHNI
+1104 AKLTLKVGHNTT
-1115 NSTLDLENSY
+1115 STLSNNY
-1125 LYAETPVTF
+1125 LYAETAVTF

-1142 SIRDKKIGINTKE
+1142 AIRDKKIGINTKE

-1170 TEDQNTD
+1170 DEDQNID

>member
-8 VGSTSPSQSKFLP
+8 IGSTSPSQSKFLP
-21 VVYWSTN
+21 VVYWSTDRDFSN
-28 LADTDGNGVYD
+28 SRWVVN
-39 SWKVD
+39 
-44 VYVNYKCY
+44 VYVNYKSY
-52 DLYLGSI
+52 DAYLGVI
-59 GSQNITIS
+59 ESQYVTIS
-67 VDGGGSKNPASK
+67 VGSGGSKKPATK
-79 AISDNNGSMHEGRWI
+79 GISDSNGKMHEGRWI

-102 FSGRE
+102 FSANIS
-107 TWTSATINF
+107 TTNISLSI
-116 KMTYVRGLVYS
+116 TYMRSMNYS
-127 NVKINSCSA
+127 GVTLKSCSA

-145 YTSCSAPTSIS
+145 WTKCSPPDSIS

-167 ITISW
+167 ITVSW

-181 SITGYDIE
+181 SINGYDIE
-189 YKVGS
+189 YKIGS

-200 RSVSTGNTYSS
+200 KSISTGNTYSS

-232 SAGSNYYSGWA
+232 TAGSQYYSDWA

-257 NSVSRN
+257 GSVSRN
-263 TSLVAYNNGNG
+263 TSLVAYNSGNG

-286 DNDSLRY
+286 DGDSLRY
-293 MYKLSNSSS
+293 KYKLSNSSS
-302 WSSYTTETSKSIT
+302 WSSYTTETSKNIT
-315 VKGSQGSLISLSVI
+315 VKGSQGALVSLSVI
-329 ANDYKVDSGSKT
+329 ANDYKVDSGSQT
-341 SSSVRINTIPT
+341 SSNVRVNTIPT

-370 KPASLYYALSS
+370 KPATIYYALSS
-381 TVAYSG
+381 TVSYSG
-387 NLSFEVYL
+387 SLSFEVYL
-395 EIGNSSSMTSISSR
+395 EIGSNSSMTSVTSR
-409 YYMGI
+409 YYMGM

-425 NSGPSRY
+425 NSGPSKY
-432 IGENQYYR
+432 IKENEYYR
-440 IRVRAYDGYDYSDYA
+440 IRVRAYDGYDYSGYA
-455 YSESR
+455 YSASR
-460 QKNSAPNYDSLLT
+460 QKNSAPNYNSQLT

-502 DNEAVLSWTMPDTS
+502 DDEAVLSWTMPDTS
-516 GRSSL
+516 GRSAL

-527 RNMSNDSTMNTW
+527 RNMSNDSTM
-539 INIWEESISSIEF
+539 SSW
-552 TITTTKITKDLD
+552 TKILERPVSSTMSTTYV
-564 GNIIDTVITT
+564 DT
-574 NKTTGIPSDINIGTT
+574 G
-589 VNGNITTIITADSI
+589 
-603 HIDTDFKSLSGT
+603 FKSLSGT

-628 WTQEDSNAKILTLFK
+628 WVQEDSNAKILTLFK
-643 NNNPVFAGGNSLKT
+643 NNNPTFAGGNSLKT

-663 GAPTIKIYN
+663 GSPTIKIYN
-672 NESIDISWI
+672 NESLDISWI

-694 TPTGETAPSYMS
+694 TPAGGTASSYMS
-706 TPNKFKISLVFEEDP
+706 TPNKFKISLVFDEDP
-721 FISLEGGFPKDTS
+721 LIYYGENDKANGYPKDTS
-734 GNDIKEIVLVA
+734 GNAKKEIPLVA
-745 AAKATEDDATYNRQT
+745 VKATEDDATYNRQT
-760 LSFSPELFSNF
+760 LFFSPELFSDFSNI
-771 NNTSKRQQYSKVTI
+771 SKRQQYSKVTI

-799 KLSTPIILD
+799 KLSTPVVLD
-808 FRQKPI
+808 FRQKPT

-828 NNQTIIKLGEAV
+828 NNQTIIKLGETV

-845 PAYTSDGFYMINSGE
+845 SAYTSDGFYMINSGE

-903 LKEIPK
+903 LNEIPK

-1033 KFFELSLLLSETE
+1033 KFFQLSLLLSETE
-1046 DFTSPT
+1046 DFLNST
-1052 SYILDVQSE
+1052 SYILNVQSDG
-1061 NSSAYP
+1061 SSAYP

-1074 DDEKNFAYPWSN
+1074 NEEKNFAYPWSN
-1086 YEIETS
+1086 YQVETS

-1104 AKLILKVGHNI
+1104 AKLILKVGHNTT
-1115 NSTLDLENSY
+1115 STLSNNY

-1142 SIRDKKIGINTKE
+1142 SIRDKKIGVNTKD
-1155 PEYTLHVSAGSGSSN
+1155 PEYTFHVSAGSGSSN
-1170 TEDQNTD
+1170 TEDQNID

>member
-8 VGSTSPSQSKFLP
+8 VGSTSLSQSKFLP

-28 LADTDGNGVYD
+28 LADTNGDGVYD

-59 GSQNITIS
+59 GSQYITIS

-79 AISDNNGSMHEGRWI
+79 AISDSNSSMHEGRWI

-107 TWTSATINF
+107 TWTSATINL

-145 YTSCSAPTSIS
+145 YTKCSPPSSIS

-167 ITISW
+167 ITVSW
-172 SGAKGGTEN
+172 SGAKGGTSN

-189 YKVGS
+189 YKIGS

-200 RSVSTGNTYSS
+200 KSISTSNTYAS

-232 SAGSNYYSGWA
+232 NRGSQYYSDWA

-257 NSVSRN
+257 GSVSRN
-263 TSLVAYNNGNG
+263 TSLVAYNSGNG

-286 DNDSLRY
+286 DGDSLRY
-293 MYKLSNSSS
+293 KYKLSNSSS
-302 WSSYTTETSKSIT
+302 WSSYTTETSKNIT
-315 VKGSQGSLISLSVI
+315 VKGSQGDLISLSVI
-329 ANDYKVDSGSKT
+329 ANDYKVDSGSK
-341 SSSVRINTIPT
+341 SSSNVRVNKIPT

-370 KPASLYYALSS
+370 KPATIYYALSS
-381 TVAYSG
+381 TVSYSG
-387 NLSFEVYL
+387 SLSFEVYL
-395 EIGNSSSMTSISSR
+395 EIGSNSSMTSVTSR
-409 YYMGI
+409 YYMGM

-425 NSGPSRY
+425 NSGPSKY
-432 IGENQYYR
+432 IKENEYYR
-440 IRVRAYDGYDYSDYA
+440 IRVRAYDGYDYSGYA
-455 YSESR
+455 YSASR
-460 QKNSAPNYDSLLT
+460 QKNSAPNYNSQLT

-516 GRSSL
+516 GRSAL

-527 RNMSNDSTMNTW
+527 RNMSNDSTM
-539 INIWEESISSIEF
+539 SSW
-552 TITTTKITKDLD
+552 TKILERPVSSTMSTTYV
-564 GNIIDTVITT
+564 DT
-574 NKTTGIPSDINIGTT
+574 G
-589 VNGNITTIITADSI
+589 
-603 HIDTDFKSLSGT
+603 FKSLSGT

-628 WTQEDSNAKILTLFK
+628 WVQEDSNAKILTLFK
-643 NNNPVFAGGNSLKT
+643 NNNPTFAGGNSLKT

-663 GAPTIKIYN
+663 GSPTIKIYN
-672 NESIDISWI
+672 NESLDISWI

-694 TPTGETAPSYMS
+694 TPAGGTASSYMS
-706 TPNKFKISLVFEEDP
+706 TPNKFKISLVFDEDP
-721 FISLEGGFPKDTS
+721 FISLSRGYPQDTS

-771 NNTSKRQQYSKVTI
+771 SNTSKRQQYSKVTI

-799 KLSTPIILD
+799 KLSTPIVLD
-808 FRQKPI
+808 FRQKPT

-828 NNQTIIKLGEAV
+828 NNQTIIKLGETV

-845 PAYTSDGFYMINSGE
+845 SAYTSDGFYMINSGE

-888 YATSTSTVTNENFRL
+888 YATSTSTVTNESFRL

-921 NHTVSNYSVNNFVK
+921 NHTVSDYSVNNFVK

-954 TALESEQVPFS
+954 TALESEQVQFS
-965 YTMMVCR
+965 YTMTVCR

-1033 KFFELSLLLSETE
+1033 KFFQLSLLLSETE
-1046 DFTSPT
+1046 DFLNST
-1052 SYILDVQSE
+1052 SYILNVQSDG
-1061 NSSAYP
+1061 SSAYP

-1074 DDEKNFAYPWSN
+1074 NEEKNFAYPWSN
-1086 YEIETS
+1086 YQVETS

-1104 AKLILKVGHNI
+1104 AKLILKVGHNTT
-1115 NSTLDLENSY
+1115 STLSNNY

-1142 SIRDKKIGINTKE
+1142 SIRDKKIGVNTKD
-1155 PEYTLHVSAGSGSSN
+1155 PEYTFHVSAGSGSSN
-1170 TEDQNTD
+1170 TEDQNID

>member
-145 YTSCSAPTSIS
+145 YTKCSPPSSIS

-167 ITISW
+167 ITVSW
-172 SGAKGGTEN
+172 SGAKGGTSN

-189 YKVGS
+189 YKIGS

-200 RSVSTGNTYSS
+200 KSISTSNTYSS

-232 SAGSNYYSGWA
+232 NRGSQYYSDWT

-257 NSVSRN
+257 GSVSRN

-286 DNDSLRY
+286 DGDSLRY
-293 MYKLSNSSS
+293 KYKLSNSSS
-302 WSSYTTETSKSIT
+302 WSSYTTETSKNIT
-315 VKGSQGSLISLSVI
+315 IKGSQGALVSLSVI

-341 SSSVRINTIPT
+341 SLNVQVNTIPT

-370 KPASLYYALSS
+370 KPATIYYALSS
-381 TVAYSG
+381 TVSHPG
-387 NLSFEVYL
+387 SLSFEVYL
-395 EIGNSSSMTSISSR
+395 EIGNNSSMASVTSR
-409 YYMGI
+409 YYMGM

-425 NSGPSRY
+425 NSGPSKY
-432 IGENQYYR
+432 IKENEYYR

-460 QKNSAPNYDSLLT
+460 QKNSPPNYNSQLT
-473 NTYRDSGITK
+473 NTYRDLGITK

-516 GRSSL
+516 GRSAL

-527 RNMSNDSTMNTW
+527 RNMSNDSTM
-539 INIWEESISSIEF
+539 SSW
-552 TITTTKITKDLD
+552 TKILERPVSSTMSTTYV
-564 GNIIDTVITT
+564 DT
-574 NKTTGIPSDINIGTT
+574 G
-589 VNGNITTIITADSI
+589 
-603 HIDTDFKSLSGT
+603 FKSLSGT

-628 WTQEDSNAKILTLFK
+628 WVQEDSNAKILTLFK
-643 NNNPVFAGGNSLKT
+643 NNNPTFAGGNSLKT

-663 GAPTIKIYN
+663 GSPTIKIYN
-672 NESIDISWI
+672 NESLDISWI
-681 KTSGDSDD
+681 KTNGDSDD

-694 TPTGETAPSYMS
+694 TPVDGTASSYMS
-706 TPNKFKISLVFEEDP
+706 TPNKFKISLVFDKDP
-721 FISLEGGFPKDTS
+721 FLSLSNGYPQDTS

-1033 KFFELSLLLSETE
+1033 KFFQLSLLLSKTE
-1046 DFTSPT
+1046 DFLNST
-1052 SYILDVQSE
+1052 SYILNVQSDG
-1061 NSSAYP
+1061 SSAYP

-1074 DDEKNFAYPWSN
+1074 NEEKNFAYPWSN
-1086 YEIETS
+1086 YQVETS

-1104 AKLILKVGHNI
+1104 AKLILKVGHNTT
-1115 NSTLDLENSY
+1115 STLSNNY

-1142 SIRDKKIGINTKE
+1142 SIRDKKIGVNTKD
-1155 PEYTLHVSAGSGSSN
+1155 PEYTFHVSAGSGSSN
-1170 TEDQNTD
+1170 TEDQNID

>member
-8 VGSTSPSQSKFLP
+8 VGSTSLSQSKFLP

-28 LADTDGNGVYD
+28 LADTNGDGVYD

-59 GSQNITIS
+59 GSQYITIS

-79 AISDNNGSMHEGRWI
+79 AISDSNSSMHEGRWI

-107 TWTSATINF
+107 TWTSATINL

-145 YTSCSAPTSIS
+145 YTKCSPPSSIS

-167 ITISW
+167 ITVSW
-172 SGAKGGTEN
+172 SGAKGGTSN

-189 YKVGS
+189 YKIGS

-200 RSVSTGNTYSS
+200 KSVSTSNTYAS

-232 SAGSNYYSGWA
+232 NRGSQYYSDWA

-257 NSVSRN
+257 GSVSRN

-286 DNDSLRY
+286 DGDSLRY
-293 MYKLSNSSS
+293 KYKLSNSSS
-302 WSSYTTETSKSIT
+302 WSSYTTETSKNIT
-315 VKGSQGSLISLSVI
+315 VKGSQGALVSLSVI
-329 ANDYKVDSGSKT
+329 ANDYKVDSASQT
-341 SSSVRINTIPT
+341 SSNVQVNTIPT

-370 KPASLYYALSS
+370 KPATIYYSLSS
-381 TVAYSG
+381 TVSYSG
-387 NLSFEVYL
+387 SLSFEVYL
-395 EIGNSSSMTSISSR
+395 EIGSNSSMTSVTSR
-409 YYMGI
+409 YYMGM

-425 NSGPSRY
+425 NSGPSKY
-432 IGENQYYR
+432 IKENEYYR

-460 QKNSAPNYDSLLT
+460 QKNSPPNYNSQLT
-473 NTYRDSGITK
+473 NTYRDLGITK

-516 GRSSL
+516 GRSAL

-527 RNMSNDSTMNTW
+527 RNMSNDSTM
-539 INIWEESISSIEF
+539 SSW
-552 TITTTKITKDLD
+552 TKILERPVSSTMSTTYV
-564 GNIIDTVITT
+564 DT
-574 NKTTGIPSDINIGTT
+574 G
-589 VNGNITTIITADSI
+589 
-603 HIDTDFKSLSGT
+603 FKSLSGT

-628 WTQEDSNAKILTLFK
+628 WVQEDSNAKILTLFK
-643 NNNPVFAGGNSLKT
+643 NNNPTFAGGNSLKT

-663 GAPTIKIYN
+663 GSPTIKIYN
-672 NESIDISWI
+672 NESLDISWI
-681 KTSGDSDD
+681 KTNGDSDD

-694 TPTGETAPSYMS
+694 TPVDGTASSYMS
-706 TPNKFKISLVFEEDP
+706 TPNKFKISLVFDKDP
-721 FISLEGGFPKDTS
+721 FLSLSNGYPQDTS

-1033 KFFELSLLLSETE
+1033 KFFQLSLLLSETE
-1046 DFTSPT
+1046 DFLNST
-1052 SYILDVQSE
+1052 SYILNVQSDG
-1061 NSSAYP
+1061 SSAYP

-1074 DDEKNFAYPWSN
+1074 NEEKNFAYPWSN
-1086 YEIETS
+1086 YQVETS

-1104 AKLILKVGHNI
+1104 AKLILKVGHNTT
-1115 NSTLDLENSY
+1115 STLSNNY

-1142 SIRDKKIGINTKE
+1142 SIRDKKIGVNTKD
-1155 PEYTLHVSAGSGSSN
+1155 PEYTFHVSAGSGSSN
-1170 TEDQNTD
+1170 TEDQNID

>member
-8 VGSTSPSQSKFLP
+8 VGSTSLSQSKFLP

-28 LADTDGNGVYD
+28 LADTNGDGVYD

-59 GSQNITIS
+59 GSQYITIS

-79 AISDNNGSMHEGRWI
+79 AISDSNSSMHEGRWI

-107 TWTSATINF
+107 TWTSATINL
-116 KMTYVRGLVYS
+116 KMTYVRGFVYS

-145 YTSCSAPTSIS
+145 YTKCSPPSSIS

-167 ITISW
+167 ITVSW
-172 SGAKGGTEN
+172 SGAKGGTSN

-189 YKVGS
+189 YKIGS

-200 RSVSTGNTYSS
+200 KSISTSNTYAS

-232 SAGSNYYSGWA
+232 NRGSQYYSDWA

-257 NSVSRN
+257 GSVSRN
-263 TSLVAYNNGNG
+263 TSLVAYNSGNG

-286 DNDSLRY
+286 DGDSLRY
-293 MYKLSNSSS
+293 KYKLSNSSS
-302 WSSYTTETSKSIT
+302 WSSYTTETSKNIT
-315 VKGSQGSLISLSVI
+315 VKGSQGDLISLSVI
-329 ANDYKVDSGSKT
+329 ANDYKVDSGSK
-341 SSSVRINTIPT
+341 SSSNVRVNKIPT

-370 KPASLYYALSS
+370 KPATIYYALSS
-381 TVAYSG
+381 TVSYSG
-387 NLSFEVYL
+387 SLSFEVYL
-395 EIGNSSSMTSISSR
+395 EIGSNSSMTSVTSR
-409 YYMGI
+409 YYMGM

-425 NSGPSRY
+425 NSGPSKY
-432 IGENQYYR
+432 IKENEYYR
-440 IRVRAYDGYDYSDYA
+440 IRVRAYDGYDYSGYA
-455 YSESR
+455 YSASR
-460 QKNSAPNYDSLLT
+460 QKNSAPNYNSQLT

-516 GRSSL
+516 GRSAL

-527 RNMSNDSTMNTW
+527 RNMSNDSTM
-539 INIWEESISSIEF
+539 SSW
-552 TITTTKITKDLD
+552 TKILERPVSSTMSTTYV
-564 GNIIDTVITT
+564 DT
-574 NKTTGIPSDINIGTT
+574 G
-589 VNGNITTIITADSI
+589 
-603 HIDTDFKSLSGT
+603 FKSLSGT

-628 WTQEDSNAKILTLFK
+628 WVQEDSNAKILTLFK
-643 NNNPVFAGGNSLKT
+643 NNNPTFAGGNSLKT

-663 GAPTIKIYN
+663 GSPTIKIYN
-672 NESIDISWI
+672 NESLDISWI

-694 TPTGETAPSYMS
+694 TPAGGTASSYMS
-706 TPNKFKISLVFEEDP
+706 TPNKFKISLVFDEDP
-721 FISLEGGFPKDTS
+721 FISLSRGYPQDTS

-771 NNTSKRQQYSKVTI
+771 SNTSKRQQYSKVTI

-799 KLSTPIILD
+799 KLSTPIVLD
-808 FRQKPI
+808 FRQKPT

-828 NNQTIIKLGEAV
+828 NNQTIIKLGETV

-845 PAYTSDGFYMINSGE
+845 SAYTSDGFYMINSGE

-1033 KFFELSLLLSETE
+1033 KFFQLSLLLSETE
-1046 DFTSPT
+1046 DFLNST
-1052 SYILDVQSE
+1052 SYILNVQSDG
-1061 NSSAYP
+1061 SSAYP

-1074 DDEKNFAYPWSN
+1074 NEEKNFAYPWSN
-1086 YEIETS
+1086 YQVETS

-1104 AKLILKVGHNI
+1104 AKLILKVGHNTT
-1115 NSTLDLENSY
+1115 STLSNNY

-1142 SIRDKKIGINTKE
+1142 SIRDKKIGVNTKD
-1155 PEYTLHVSAGSGSSN
+1155 PEYTFHVSAGSGSSN
-1170 TEDQNTD
+1170 TEDQNID

>member
-8 VGSTSPSQSKFLP
+8 VGSTSLSQSKFLP

-28 LADTDGNGVYD
+28 LADTNGDGVYD

-59 GSQNITIS
+59 GSQYITIS

-79 AISDNNGSMHEGRWI
+79 AISDSNSSMHEGRWI
-94 DTQTFYIP
+94 DTQTFYIS

-107 TWTSATINF
+107 TWTSATINL
-116 KMTYVRGLVYS
+116 KMTSVRGLEYS

-145 YTSCSAPTSIS
+145 YTKCSPPSSIS

-167 ITISW
+167 ITVSW
-172 SGAKGGTEN
+172 SGAKNGSEN
-181 SITGYDIE
+181 TIVGYDIE
-189 YKVGS
+189 HKIGNNKWFEWKSISTEKTYC
-194 GGWNSW
+194 
-200 RSVSTGNTYSS
+200 SVTNT
-211 TTDSWSQ
+211 WLQ
-218 PVGQTGQYRVRTKG
+218 VVGQIVQYRVRTRG
-232 SAGSNYYSGWA
+232 SAGPLYYSDWI
-243 YSGTLTISNSAPVM
+243 YSENLITQNSPPLIE
-257 NSVSRN
+257 NIFEN
-263 TSLVAYNNGNG
+263 TNLIAYNKGEG
-274 GSASFSWSASDV
+274 GQVLFSWFASDI
-286 DNDSLRY
+286 DNDNLRY
-293 MYKLSNSSS
+293 QYKLSNTSS
-302 WSSYTTETSKSIT
+302 WSSYTTETNKNILI
-315 VKGSQGSLISLSVI
+315 KGSQGDLINFSVK
-329 ANDYKVDSGSKT
+329 ANDYKVDSNIKT
-341 SSSVRINTIPT
+341 SSNIRINKIPA
-352 TPTIRFTNSSGT
+352 TPTIYFADSSGNPT
-364 TITPNA
+364 TLSKKPNMI
-370 KPASLYYALSS
+370 YYALSS
-381 TVAYSG
+381 IAHYSE
-387 NLSFEVYL
+387 NLEFEVYL
-395 EIGNSSSMTSISSR
+395 ETGKNPTMTNPVS
-409 YYMGI
+409 YYMGV
-414 YSGSVYLDLQD
+414 YSNLVYLNLQD
-425 NSGPSRY
+425 NSSFSKY
-432 IGENQYYR
+432 INEDEYYR
-440 IRVRAYDGYDYSDYA
+440 IRVRAFDGYDYSEPA
-455 YSESR
+455 YSEVK
-460 QKNSAPNYDSLLT
+460 QKNSPPNYDSQLT
-473 NTYRDSGITK
+473 FSYGEPDIVK
-483 LDNVYWKLSDGRL
+483 LDNGYWQLSDGRL
-496 RKGNII
+496 RR
-502 DNEAVLSWTMPDTS
+502 DCFVEDEAMLSWIIPDT
-516 GRSSL
+516 GNRSAL
-521 AKVILY
+521 TKIILY
-527 RNMSNDSTMNTW
+527 RSISDDSSPVHW
-539 INIWEESISSIEF
+539 EQILEESISS
-552 TITTTKITKDLD
+552 TKPSTYKD
-564 GNIIDTVITT
+564 
-574 NKTTGIPSDINIGTT
+574 IGLK
-589 VNGNITTIITADSI
+589 NLN
-603 HIDTDFKSLSGT
+603 GT
-615 RANYKLIFEDEYG
+615 RINYKLIFEDEYG
-628 WTQEDSNAKILTLFK
+628 WVQEDSNAKILTLFK
-643 NNNPVFAGGNSLKT
+643 NNNPTFAGGNSLKT

-663 GAPTIKIYN
+663 GSPTIKIYN
-672 NESIDISWI
+672 NESLEISWI

-694 TPTGETAPSYMS
+694 TPAGGTASSYMS
-706 TPNKFKISLVFEEDP
+706 TPNKFKISLVFDEDQ
-721 FISLEGGFPKDTS
+721 FISLSRGYPQDTS

-760 LSFSPELFSNF
+760 LFFSPELFSNF
-771 NNTSKRQQYSKVTI
+771 SNISKRQQYSKVTI

-791 TFGKKSID
+791 TFGKKSLD
-799 KLSTPIILD
+799 KLSTPIVLD
-808 FRQKPI
+808 FRQKPT

-828 NNQTIIKLGEAV
+828 NNQTIIKLGETV

-845 PAYTSDGFYMINSGE
+845 SAYTSDGFYMINSGE

-888 YATSTSTVTNENFRL
+888 YATSTSTVTNESFRL

-954 TALESEQVPFS
+954 TALESEQVQFS

-972 ATNPSIS
+972 AINPSIS
-979 LNSLDFDTAATEEN
+979 LNSLAFDTAATEEN

-1033 KFFELSLLLSETE
+1033 KFFQLSLLLSEAE
-1046 DFTSPT
+1046 DFSNST
-1052 SYILDVQSE
+1052 SYILNVQSDG
-1061 NSSAYP
+1061 SSAYP
-1067 PEPGQKS
+1067 PEPRQKS
-1074 DDEKNFAYPWSN
+1074 NEEKNFAYPWSN
-1086 YEIETS
+1086 YQVETS

-1104 AKLILKVGHNI
+1104 AKLILKVGHNTT
-1115 NSTLDLENSY
+1115 STLSNNY

-1142 SIRDKKIGINTKE
+1142 SIRDKKIGVNTKD
-1155 PEYTLHVSAGSGSSN
+1155 PEYTFHVSAGSGSSN
-1170 TEDQNTD
+1170 AEDQNID

>member
-8 VGSTSPSQSKFLP
+8 IGSTSPSQSKFLP
-21 VVYWSTN
+21 VVYWSTDRDFSN
-28 LADTDGNGVYD
+28 SRWVVN
-39 SWKVD
+39 
-44 VYVNYKCY
+44 VYVNYKSY
-52 DLYLGSI
+52 DAYLGVI
-59 GSQNITIS
+59 ESQYVTIS
-67 VDGGGSKNPASK
+67 VGSGGSKNPATK
-79 AISDNNGSMHEGRWI
+79 GISDSNGKMHEGRWI

-102 FSGRE
+102 FSANIS
-107 TWTSATINF
+107 TTNISLSI
-116 KMTYVRGLVYS
+116 TYMRSMNYS
-127 NVKINSCSA
+127 GVTLKSCSA

-145 YTSCSAPTSIS
+145 WTKCSPPDSIS

-167 ITISW
+167 ITVSW

-181 SITGYDIE
+181 SINGYDIE
-189 YKVGS
+189 YKIGS

-200 RSVSTGNTYSS
+200 KSISTGNTYSS

-232 SAGSNYYSGWA
+232 TAGSQYYSDWA

-257 NSVSRN
+257 GSVSRN
-263 TSLVAYNNGNG
+263 TSLVAYNSGNG

-286 DNDSLRY
+286 DGDSLRY
-293 MYKLSNSSS
+293 KYKLSNSSS
-302 WSSYTTETSKSIT
+302 WSSYTTETSKNIT
-315 VKGSQGSLISLSVI
+315 VKGSQGALVSLSVI
-329 ANDYKVDSGSKT
+329 ANDYKVDSGSQT
-341 SSSVRINTIPT
+341 SSNVRVNTIPT

-370 KPASLYYALSS
+370 KPATIYYALSS
-381 TVAYSG
+381 TVSYSG
-387 NLSFEVYL
+387 SLSFEVYL
-395 EIGNSSSMTSISSR
+395 EIGSNSSMTSVTSR
-409 YYMGI
+409 YYMGM

-425 NSGPSRY
+425 NSGPSKY
-432 IGENQYYR
+432 IKENEYYR
-440 IRVRAYDGYDYSDYA
+440 IRVRAYDGYDYSGYA
-455 YSESR
+455 YSASR
-460 QKNSAPNYDSLLT
+460 QKNSAPNYNSQLT

-502 DNEAVLSWTMPDTS
+502 DDEAVLSWTMPDTS
-516 GRSSL
+516 GRSAL

-527 RNMSNDSTMNTW
+527 RNMSNDSTIGSWTK
-539 INIWEESISSIEF
+539 ILEESISSIEF
-552 TITTTKITKDLD
+552 IITTTKITKDLNGD
-564 GNIIDTVITT
+564 IIDTVVTT
-574 NKTTGIPSDINIGTT
+574 DITTGIPSNITIGTT
-589 VNGNITTIITADSI
+589 ISGNITTTIVATST
-603 HIDTDFKSLSGT
+603 HIDTGFKSLSGT

-628 WTQEDSNAKILTLFK
+628 WKQEDSNAKILTLFK

-657 LRVSST
+657 LRTSST

-681 KTSGDSDD
+681 KTDGDSDD
-689 DAILL
+689 DEILL
-694 TPTGETAPSYMS
+694 TPIGETAPSYMS

-721 FISLEGGFPKDTS
+721 FLSLEGGFPKDTS
-734 GNDIKEIVLVA
+734 GNDIKEIVLIA
-745 AAKATEDDATYNRQT
+745 ATKATEDDSTYNRQT
-760 LSFSPELFSNF
+760 LYFSPDLFSNF
-771 NNTSKRQQYSKVTI
+771 SNISKRQQYSKVTI

-791 TFGKKSID
+791 TFGKKSTN
-799 KLSTPIILD
+799 KLSTPIVLD
-808 FRQKPI
+808 FRQKPV
-814 FDTDSS
+814 FDTDST
-820 LYSIKDLT
+820 LYTIKDYT
-828 NNQTIIKLGEAV
+828 NNQTIIKLGETV
-840 PSDST
+840 PSGSQ

-860 QLQFKFPKAVSPNAP
+860 QLQFRFPKATSPNAP
-875 ESGEDGIYSYLIY
+875 SSGEDGIYSYLIY

-909 SNLIPDGNYYIY
+909 SSLTPDGNYYIY
-921 NHTVSNYSVNNFVK
+921 NHRVSNYSVNNFVK

-942 SGYGKTETEKRE
+942 SGYGKTETEERE
-954 TALESEQVPFS
+954 TALESEQVPFP
-965 YTMMVCR
+965 YTMMICR

-1074 DDEKNFAYPWSN
+1074 NEEKNFAYPWSN
-1086 YEIETS
+1086 YEVETS

-1104 AKLILKVGHNI
+1104 AKLVLKVGHNI

-1142 SIRDKKIGINTKE
+1142 AIRDKKIGINTKE

>member
-8 VGSTSPSQSKFLP
+8 IGSTSPSQSKFLP
-21 VVYWSTN
+21 VVYWSTDRDFSN
-28 LADTDGNGVYD
+28 SRWVVN
-39 SWKVD
+39 
-44 VYVNYKCY
+44 VYVNYKSY
-52 DLYLGSI
+52 DAYLGVI
-59 GSQNITIS
+59 ESQYVTIS
-67 VDGGGSKNPASK
+67 VGSGGSKKPATK
-79 AISDNNGSMHEGRWI
+79 GISDSNGKMHEGRWI

-102 FSGRE
+102 FSANIS
-107 TWTSATINF
+107 TTNISLSI
-116 KMTYVRGLVYS
+116 TYMRSMNYS
-127 NVKINSCSA
+127 GVTLKSCSA

-145 YTSCSAPTSIS
+145 YTRCSPPNSIS
-156 ISNTSPKKGQQ
+156 INNTSPKKGQQ

-181 SITGYDIE
+181 SISGYDIE
-189 YKVGS
+189 YKIGS
-194 GGWNSW
+194 GGWNGWKSI
-200 RSVSTGNTYSS
+200 STGNTYSS

-232 SAGSNYYSGWA
+232 TAGSQYYSDWA

-257 NSVSRN
+257 NNVSRN

-286 DNDSLRY
+286 DGDSLRY
-293 MYKLSNSSS
+293 KYKLSNSSS
-302 WSSYTTETSKSIT
+302 WSSYTTETSKNIT
-315 VKGSQGSLISLSVI
+315 VKGSQGDLISLSVI
-329 ANDYKVDSGSKT
+329 ANDYKVDSGSKA
-341 SSSVRINTIPT
+341 SSTVRVNKIPS
-352 TPTIRFTNSSGT
+352 TPSIRFTNSSGT

-370 KPASLYYALSS
+370 KPASIYYALSS
-381 TVAYSG
+381 TAYYSG
-387 NLSFEVYL
+387 SLSFEVYL
-395 EIGNSSSMTSISSR
+395 EIGNTSSMTNVSTR

-414 YSGSVYLDLQD
+414 YSSSVYLDLQD
-425 NSGPSRY
+425 NSGPSGY
-432 IGENQYYR
+432 IEENQYYR
-440 IRVRAYDGYDYSDYA
+440 IRVRAYDGYDYSSYA
-455 YSESR
+455 YSASK
-460 QKNSAPNYDSLLT
+460 QKNSSPNYDSQLT

-496 RKGNII
+496 RKGNVI
-502 DNEAVLSWTMPDTS
+502 DDEAVLNWMMPNTS
-516 GRSSL
+516 GHSSL

-527 RNMSNDSTMNTW
+527 RNMSNDSTMSGWTNIYEEF
-539 INIWEESISSIEF
+539 INNIKF
-552 TITTTKITKDLD
+552 TITTITRDINEEEISSNSYSQIGLNNIIIGKIT
-564 GNIIDTVITT
+564 NSNNTTTETTAIASIIDT
-574 NKTTGIPSDINIGTT
+574 G
-589 VNGNITTIITADSI
+589 
-603 HIDTDFKSLSGT
+603 FKSLSGA

-643 NNNPVFAGGNSLKT
+643 NNNPTFAAGNSLKT

-663 GAPTIKIYN
+663 GSPTIKIYS
-672 NESIDISWI
+672 NESLDISWI

-694 TPTGETAPSYMS
+694 TPIGETAPSYMS
-706 TPNKFKISLVFEEDP
+706 TPNKFKISLVFDEDP
-721 FISLEGGFPKDTS
+721 FISLSRGYPQDTS

-745 AAKATEDDATYNRQT
+745 AAKATENDATYNRQT
-760 LSFSPELFSNF
+760 LSFSPDLFSNF
-771 NNTSKRQQYSKVTI
+771 SNTSKRQQYSKVTI
-785 QVEAED
+785 QIEAED
-791 TFGKKSID
+791 TFGKKSVD

-814 FDTDSS
+814 LDTDSS

-828 NNQTIIKLGEAV
+828 NNQTIIKLGETV
-840 PSDST
+840 PSGSAS
-845 PAYTSDGFYMINSGE
+845 AYTSDGFYMINSGE
-860 QLQFKFPKAVSPNAP
+860 QLQFRFPKAVSPNAP

-888 YATSTSTVTNENFRL
+888 YATSTSTVTNESFRL

-909 SNLIPDGNYYIY
+909 SNLIPDGDYYIY
-921 NHTVSNYSVNNFVK
+921 NHTVSNYSINNFVK

-942 SGYGKTETEKRE
+942 NGYGKTETEKRE
-954 TALESEQVPFS
+954 TALESERVSFS
-965 YTMMVCR
+965 YTLMVCR

-1021 WTYRNFERFSTG
+1021 WTYRNFERFSNG
-1033 KFFELSLLLSETE
+1033 KFFQLSLLLSETE
-1046 DFTSPT
+1046 DFLNST
-1052 SYILDVQSE
+1052 SYILNVQSDG
-1061 NSSAYP
+1061 SSAYP

-1074 DDEKNFAYPWSN
+1074 NEEKNFAYPWSN
-1086 YEIETS
+1086 YQVETS

-1104 AKLILKVGHNI
+1104 AKLILKVGHNTT
-1115 NSTLDLENSY
+1115 STLSNNY

-1134 LRSLRATL
+1134 LRNLRATL
-1142 SIRDKKIGINTKE
+1142 SIRDKKIGVNTKD
-1155 PEYTLHVSAGSGSSN
+1155 PEYTFHVSAGSGSSN
-1170 TEDQNTD
+1170 AEDQNID

>member
-8 VGSTSPSQSKFLP
+8 VGSTSLSQSKFLP

-28 LADTDGNGVYD
+28 LADTNGDGVYD

-59 GSQNITIS
+59 GSQYITIS

-79 AISDNNGSMHEGRWI
+79 AISDSNSSMHEGRWI

-107 TWTSATINF
+107 TWTSATINL

-145 YTSCSAPTSIS
+145 YTKCSPPSSIS

-167 ITISW
+167 ITVSW
-172 SGAKGGTEN
+172 SGAKGGTSN

-189 YKVGS
+189 YKIGS

-200 RSVSTGNTYSS
+200 KSISTSNTYAS

-232 SAGSNYYSGWA
+232 NRGSQYYSDWA

-257 NSVSRN
+257 GSVSRN
-263 TSLVAYNNGNG
+263 TSLVAYNSGNG

-286 DNDSLRY
+286 DGDSLRY
-293 MYKLSNSSS
+293 KYKLSNSSS
-302 WSSYTTETSKSIT
+302 WSSYTTETSKNIT
-315 VKGSQGSLISLSVI
+315 VKGSQGDLISLSVI
-329 ANDYKVDSGSKT
+329 ANDYKVDSGSK
-341 SSSVRINTIPT
+341 SSSNVRVNKIPT

-370 KPASLYYALSS
+370 KPATIYYALSS
-381 TVAYSG
+381 TVSYSG
-387 NLSFEVYL
+387 SLSFEVYL
-395 EIGNSSSMTSISSR
+395 EIGSNSSMTSVTSR
-409 YYMGI
+409 YYMGM

-425 NSGPSRY
+425 NSGPSKY
-432 IGENQYYR
+432 IKENEYYR
-440 IRVRAYDGYDYSDYA
+440 IRVRAYDGYDYSGYA
-455 YSESR
+455 YSASR
-460 QKNSAPNYDSLLT
+460 QKNSAPNYNFQLT

-516 GRSSL
+516 GRSAL

-527 RNMSNDSTMNTW
+527 RNMSNDSTM
-539 INIWEESISSIEF
+539 SSW
-552 TITTTKITKDLD
+552 TKILERPVSSTMSTTYV
-564 GNIIDTVITT
+564 DT
-574 NKTTGIPSDINIGTT
+574 G
-589 VNGNITTIITADSI
+589 
-603 HIDTDFKSLSGT
+603 FKSLSGT

-628 WTQEDSNAKILTLFK
+628 WVQEDSNAKILTLFK
-643 NNNPVFAGGNSLKT
+643 NNNPTFAGGNSLKT

-663 GAPTIKIYN
+663 GSPTIKIYN
-672 NESIDISWI
+672 NESLDISWI

-694 TPTGETAPSYMS
+694 TPAGGTASSYMS
-706 TPNKFKISLVFEEDP
+706 TPNKFKISLVFDEDP
-721 FISLEGGFPKDTS
+721 FISLSRGYPQDTS

-771 NNTSKRQQYSKVTI
+771 SNTSKRQQYSKVTI

-799 KLSTPIILD
+799 KLSTPIVLD
-808 FRQKPI
+808 FRQKPT

-828 NNQTIIKLGEAV
+828 NNQTIIKLGETV

-845 PAYTSDGFYMINSGE
+845 SAYTSDGFYMINSGE

-888 YATSTSTVTNENFRL
+888 YATSTSTVTNESFRL

-954 TALESEQVPFS
+954 TALESEQVQFS
-965 YTMMVCR
+965 YTMTVCR

-1033 KFFELSLLLSETE
+1033 KFFQLSLLLSETE
-1046 DFTSPT
+1046 DFLNST
-1052 SYILDVQSE
+1052 SYILNVQSDG
-1061 NSSAYP
+1061 SSAYP
-1067 PEPGQKS
+1067 PETGQKS
-1074 DDEKNFAYPWSN
+1074 NEEKNFAYPWSN
-1086 YEIETS
+1086 YQVETS

-1104 AKLILKVGHNI
+1104 AKLILKVGHNTT
-1115 NSTLDLENSY
+1115 STLSNNY

-1142 SIRDKKIGINTKE
+1142 SIRDKKIGVNTKD
-1155 PEYTLHVSAGSGSSN
+1155 PEYTFHVSAGSGSSN
-1170 TEDQNTD
+1170 TEDQNID

>member
-8 VGSTSPSQSKFLP
+8 IGSTSPSQSKFLP
-21 VVYWSTN
+21 VVYWSTDRDFSN
-28 LADTDGNGVYD
+28 NRWV
-39 SWKVD
+39 VN

-52 DLYLGSI
+52 DAYLGVI
-59 GSQNITIS
+59 ESQYVTIS
-67 VDGGGSKNPASK
+67 VGGGGTKKPATK
-79 AISDNNGSMHEGRWI
+79 GISDSNSKMHEGRWI

-102 FSGRE
+102 FSNS
-107 TWTSATINF
+107 TSTNISLNISY
-116 KMTYVRGLVYS
+116 MRNMNYS
-127 NVKINSCSA
+127 GVILKSCSA

-145 YTSCSAPTSIS
+145 YTSCSAPTSVS
-156 ISNTSPKKGQQ
+156 ISNTSPKRGQQ

-257 NSVSRN
+257 DSVSRN

-293 MYKLSNSSS
+293 KYKLSNSSS

-352 TPTIRFTNSSGT
+352 TPAIRFTNSSGA

-370 KPASLYYALSS
+370 KPASIYYALSS
-381 TVAYSG
+381 TVADSG
-387 NLSFEVYL
+387 SLSFEVYL
-395 EIGNSSSMTSISSR
+395 EIGNNSSMTSLSTR
-409 YYMGI
+409 YYMGM

-432 IGENQYYR
+432 IEENQYYR
-440 IRVRAYDGYDYSDYA
+440 IRVRAYDGYDYSNYA

-473 NTYRDSGITK
+473 NTYRDSGIIK

-496 RKGNII
+496 RKGNVIE
-502 DNEAVLSWTMPDTS
+502 DEAALNWTMPDTR

-527 RNMSNDSTMNTW
+527 RNMSNNSTMNSW
-539 INIWEESISSIEF
+539 EKILEESISSTEF
-552 TITTTKITKDLD
+552 VITTTRITKDSD
-564 GNIIDTVITT
+564 GNVIDTVITT
-574 NKTTGIPSDINIGTT
+574 NNTMGIPSDIIIGTT
-589 VNGNITTIITADSI
+589 VNGNITTTVTANST

-615 RANYKLIFEDEYG
+615 RANYKLIFVDEYG
-628 WTQEDSNAKILTLFK
+628 WTQEDSNAQILTLFK
-643 NNNPVFAGGNSLKT
+643 NTNPVFAGGNSLKT
-657 LRVSST
+657 LIVSST
-663 GAPTIKIYN
+663 GAPTIKVYN
-672 NESIDISWI
+672 NESLDISWI
-681 KTSGDSDD
+681 KTDGDSDD
-689 DAILL
+689 DAILI
-694 TPTGETAPSYMS
+694 TPPGGEATPSYMS
-706 TPNKFKISLVFEEDP
+706 TPNKFKISLVFNEDP
-721 FISLEGGFPKDTS
+721 FISLEGGYPKDTS
-734 GNDIKEIVLVA
+734 GNDIKEIVLIA

-760 LSFSPELFSNF
+760 LYFSPNLFSNF
-771 NNTSKRQQYSKVTI
+771 SNISKRQQYSKVTI

-791 TFGKKSID
+791 TFGRKSID
-799 KLSTPIILD
+799 KLSTPIVLD
-808 FRQKPI
+808 FRQKPV
-814 FDTDSS
+814 FDTDST
-820 LYSIKDLT
+820 LYTIKDYT
-828 NNQTIIKLGEAV
+828 NNQTIIKLGETV
-840 PSDST
+840 PSGSQ

-860 QLQFKFPKAVSPNAP
+860 QLQFRFPKATSPNAP
-875 ESGEDGIYSYLIY
+875 SSGEDGIYSYLIY
-888 YATSTSTVTNENFRL
+888 YAISTSTVTNENFRL

-909 SNLIPDGNYYIY
+909 SSLTPDGNYYIY
-921 NHTVSNYSVNNFVK
+921 NHIVSNYSVNNFVK

-965 YTMMVCR
+965 YTMMICR

-1074 DDEKNFAYPWSN
+1074 NEEKNFAYPWSN
-1086 YEIETS
+1086 YEVETS

-1104 AKLILKVGHNI
+1104 AKLVLKVGHNI

-1142 SIRDKKIGINTKE
+1142 AIRDKKIGINTKE

-1170 TEDQNTD
+1170 TEDQNID

>member
-8 VGSTSPSQSKFLP
+8 VGSTSLSQSKFLP

-28 LADTDGNGVYD
+28 LADTNGDGVYD

-59 GSQNITIS
+59 GSQYITIS

-79 AISDNNGSMHEGRWI
+79 AISDSNSSMHEGRWI

-107 TWTSATINF
+107 TWTSATINL

-145 YTSCSAPTSIS
+145 YTKCSPPSSIS

-167 ITISW
+167 ITVSW
-172 SGAKGGTEN
+172 SGAKGGTSN

-189 YKVGS
+189 YKIGS

-200 RSVSTGNTYSS
+200 KSISTSNTYAS

-232 SAGSNYYSGWA
+232 NRGSQYYSDWA

-257 NSVSRN
+257 GSVSRN
-263 TSLVAYNNGNG
+263 TSLVAYNSGNG

-286 DNDSLRY
+286 DGDSLRY
-293 MYKLSNSSS
+293 KYKLSNSSS
-302 WSSYTTETSKSIT
+302 WSSYTTETSKNIT
-315 VKGSQGSLISLSVI
+315 VKGSQGDLISLSVI
-329 ANDYKVDSGSKT
+329 ANDYKVDSGSK
-341 SSSVRINTIPT
+341 SSSNVRVNKIPT

-370 KPASLYYALSS
+370 KPATIYYALSS
-381 TVAYSG
+381 TVSYSG
-387 NLSFEVYL
+387 SLSFEVYL
-395 EIGNSSSMTSISSR
+395 EIGSNSSMTSVTSR
-409 YYMGI
+409 YYMGM

-425 NSGPSRY
+425 NSGPSKY
-432 IGENQYYR
+432 IKENEYYR
-440 IRVRAYDGYDYSDYA
+440 IRVRAYDGYDYSGYA
-455 YSESR
+455 YSASR
-460 QKNSAPNYDSLLT
+460 QKNSAPNYNSQLT

-516 GRSSL
+516 GRSAL

-527 RNMSNDSTMNTW
+527 RNMSNDSTM
-539 INIWEESISSIEF
+539 SSW
-552 TITTTKITKDLD
+552 TKILERPVSSTMSTTYV
-564 GNIIDTVITT
+564 DT
-574 NKTTGIPSDINIGTT
+574 G
-589 VNGNITTIITADSI
+589 
-603 HIDTDFKSLSGT
+603 FKSLSGT

-628 WTQEDSNAKILTLFK
+628 WVQEDSNAKILTLFK
-643 NNNPVFAGGNSLKT
+643 NNNPTFAGGNSLKT

-663 GAPTIKIYN
+663 GSPTIKIYN
-672 NESIDISWI
+672 NESLDISWI
-681 KTSGDSDD
+681 KASGDSDD

-694 TPTGETAPSYMS
+694 TPAGGTASSYMS
-706 TPNKFKISLVFEEDP
+706 TPNKFKISLVFDEDP
-721 FISLEGGFPKDTS
+721 FISLSRGYPQDTS

-771 NNTSKRQQYSKVTI
+771 SNTSKRQQYSKVTI

-799 KLSTPIILD
+799 KLSTPIVLD
-808 FRQKPI
+808 FRQKPT

-828 NNQTIIKLGEAV
+828 NNQTIIKLGETV

-845 PAYTSDGFYMINSGE
+845 SAYTSDGFYMINSGE

-888 YATSTSTVTNENFRL
+888 YATSTSTVTNESFRL

-954 TALESEQVPFS
+954 TALESEQVQFS
-965 YTMMVCR
+965 YTMVVCR

-1033 KFFELSLLLSETE
+1033 KFFQLSLLLSETE
-1046 DFTSPT
+1046 DFLNST
-1052 SYILDVQSE
+1052 SYILNVQSDG
-1061 NSSAYP
+1061 SSAYP

-1074 DDEKNFAYPWSN
+1074 NEEKNFAYPWSN
-1086 YEIETS
+1086 CQVETS

-1104 AKLILKVGHNI
+1104 AKLILKVGHNTT
-1115 NSTLDLENSY
+1115 STLSNNY

-1142 SIRDKKIGINTKE
+1142 SIRDKKIGVNTKD
-1155 PEYTLHVSAGSGSSN
+1155 PEYTFHVSAGSGSSN
-1170 TEDQNTD
+1170 TEDQNID

>member
-8 VGSTSPSQSKFLP
+8 IGSTSPSQSKFLP
-21 VVYWSTN
+21 VVYWSTDRDFSN
-28 LADTDGNGVYD
+28 NRWV
-39 SWKVD
+39 VN

-52 DLYLGSI
+52 DAYLGVI
-59 GSQNITIS
+59 ESQYVTIS
-67 VDGGGSKNPASK
+67 VGGGGTKNPATK
-79 AISDNNGSMHEGRWI
+79 RISDSNSTMHEGRWI

-102 FSGRE
+102 FS
-107 TWTSATINF
+107 SATSVSITLSISYMRN
-116 KMTYVRGLVYS
+116 MNYS
-127 NVKINSCSA
+127 GVILKSCSA

-145 YTSCSAPTSIS
+145 YTACSAPTSVS
-156 ISNTSPKKGQQ
+156 ISNTSPKRGQQ

-200 RSVSTGNTYSS
+200 RSVSTGNAYSS

-232 SAGSNYYSGWA
+232 SAGSNYYSEWA
-243 YSGTLTISNSAPVM
+243 YSETLTISNSAPIM

-274 GSASFSWSASDV
+274 GSVSFSWSASDV

-293 MYKLSNSSS
+293 KYKLSSSSS

-329 ANDYKVDSGSKT
+329 ANDYKVNSDSKT

-352 TPTIRFTNSSGT
+352 TPTIRFTNSSGS

-370 KPASLYYALSS
+370 KPASIYYALSS
-381 TVAYSG
+381 TAAYSG
-387 NLSFEVYL
+387 SLSFEVYL
-395 EIGNSSSMTSISSR
+395 EIGNNSSMTSLSTR
-409 YYMGI
+409 YYMGM

-432 IGENQYYR
+432 IRENQYYR
-440 IRVRAYDGYDYSDYA
+440 IRVRAYDGYDYSNYA
-455 YSESR
+455 YSASR
-460 QKNSAPNYDSLLT
+460 QKNSAPNYYSFLT

-502 DNEAVLSWTMPDTS
+502 DNEAVLSWTMPDTN

-527 RNMSNDSTMNTW
+527 RNMSNDSTIGSW
-539 INIWEESISSIEF
+539 
-552 TITTTKITKDLD
+552 TKILERTVSSTMSTTY
-564 GNIIDTVITT
+564 IDT
-574 NKTTGIPSDINIGTT
+574 G
-589 VNGNITTIITADSI
+589 
-603 HIDTDFKSLSGT
+603 FKSLSGT
-615 RANYKLIFEDEYG
+615 RVNYKLIFEDEYG

-657 LRVSST
+657 LRASST

-694 TPTGETAPSYMS
+694 TPTGGTASSYMS

-721 FISLEGGFPKDTS
+721 FLSLEGGFPKDTS
-734 GNDIKEIVLVA
+734 GNDIKEIVLIA
-745 AAKATEDDATYNRQT
+745 AAKATEDDSTYNRQT
-760 LSFSPELFSNF
+760 LYFSPDLFSNF
-771 NNTSKRQQYSKVTI
+771 SNISKRQQYSKVTI

-791 TFGKKSID
+791 TFGKKSTN
-799 KLSTPIILD
+799 KLSTPIVLD
-808 FRQKPI
+808 FRQKPV
-814 FDTDSS
+814 FDTDST
-820 LYSIKDLT
+820 LYTIKDYT
-828 NNQTIIKLGEAV
+828 NNQTIIKLGETV
-840 PSDST
+840 PSSSQ

-860 QLQFKFPKAVSPNAP
+860 QLQFRFPKATSPNAP
-875 ESGEDGIYSYLIY
+875 SSGEDGIYSYLIY

-909 SNLIPDGNYYIY
+909 SSLTSDGNYYIY
-921 NHTVSNYSVNNFVK
+921 NHRVSNYSVNNFVK

-965 YTMMVCR
+965 YTMMICR

-1006 GSKSPNGNGEDISSY
+1006 GSKSLNGNGKDISSY

-1033 KFFELSLLLSETE
+1033 KFFELSLLLSETK

-1074 DDEKNFAYPWSN
+1074 NEEKNFAYPWSN
-1086 YEIETS
+1086 YEVETS

-1104 AKLILKVGHNI
+1104 AKLVLKVGHNI

-1142 SIRDKKIGINTKE
+1142 AIRDKKIGINTKE

>member
-8 VGSTSPSQSKFLP
+8 IGSTSPSQSKFLP
-21 VVYWSTN
+21 VVYWSTDRDFSN
-28 LADTDGNGVYD
+28 SRWVVN
-39 SWKVD
+39 
-44 VYVNYKCY
+44 VYVNYKSY
-52 DLYLGSI
+52 DAYLGVI
-59 GSQNITIS
+59 ESQYVTIS
-67 VDGGGSKNPASK
+67 VGSGGSKKPATK
-79 AISDNNGSMHEGRWI
+79 GISDSNGKMHEGRWI

-102 FSGRE
+102 FSANIS
-107 TWTSATINF
+107 TTNISLSI
-116 KMTYVRGLVYS
+116 TYMRSMNYS
-127 NVKINSCSA
+127 GVTLKSCSA

-145 YTSCSAPTSIS
+145 WTKCSPPDSIS

-167 ITISW
+167 ITVSW

-181 SITGYDIE
+181 SINGYDIE
-189 YKVGS
+189 YKIGS

-200 RSVSTGNTYSS
+200 KSISTGNTYSS

-232 SAGSNYYSGWA
+232 TAGSQYYSDWA

-257 NSVSRN
+257 GSVSRN
-263 TSLVAYNNGNG
+263 TSLVAYNSGNG

-286 DNDSLRY
+286 DGDSLRY
-293 MYKLSNSSS
+293 KYKLSNSSS
-302 WSSYTTETSKSIT
+302 WSSYTTETSKNIT
-315 VKGSQGSLISLSVI
+315 VKGSQGALVSLSVI
-329 ANDYKVDSGSKT
+329 ANDYKVDSGSQT
-341 SSSVRINTIPT
+341 SSNVRVNTIPT

-370 KPASLYYALSS
+370 KPATIYYALSS
-381 TVAYSG
+381 TVSYSG
-387 NLSFEVYL
+387 SLSFEVYL
-395 EIGNSSSMTSISSR
+395 EIGSNSSMTSVTSR
-409 YYMGI
+409 YYMGM

-425 NSGPSRY
+425 NSGPSKY
-432 IGENQYYR
+432 IKENEYYR
-440 IRVRAYDGYDYSDYA
+440 IRVRAYDGYDYSGYA
-455 YSESR
+455 YSASR
-460 QKNSAPNYDSLLT
+460 QKNSAPNYNSQLT

-483 LDNVYWKLSDGRL
+483 LDNVYWELSDGRL

-502 DNEAVLSWTMPDTS
+502 DDEAVLSWTMPDTS
-516 GRSSL
+516 GRSAL

-527 RNMSNDSTMNTW
+527 RNMSNDSTM
-539 INIWEESISSIEF
+539 SSW
-552 TITTTKITKDLD
+552 TKILERPVSSTMSTTYV
-564 GNIIDTVITT
+564 DT
-574 NKTTGIPSDINIGTT
+574 G
-589 VNGNITTIITADSI
+589 
-603 HIDTDFKSLSGT
+603 FKSLSGT

-628 WTQEDSNAKILTLFK
+628 WVQEDSNAKILTLFK
-643 NNNPVFAGGNSLKT
+643 NNNPTFAGGNSLKT

-663 GAPTIKIYN
+663 GSPTIKIYN
-672 NESIDISWI
+672 NESLDISWI

-694 TPTGETAPSYMS
+694 TPAGGTASSYMS
-706 TPNKFKISLVFEEDP
+706 TLNKFKISLVFDEDP
-721 FISLEGGFPKDTS
+721 FISLSRGYPQDTS

-771 NNTSKRQQYSKVTI
+771 SNTSKRQQYSKVTI

-799 KLSTPIILD
+799 KLSTPIVLD
-808 FRQKPI
+808 FRQKPTLG
-814 FDTDSS
+814 TDLSS
-820 LYSIKDLT
+820 YSIKDLT
-828 NNQTIIKLGEAV
+828 NNQTIIKLGETV

-845 PAYTSDGFYMINSGE
+845 SAYTSDGFYMINSGE

-888 YATSTSTVTNENFRL
+888 YATSTSTVTNESFRL

-954 TALESEQVPFS
+954 TALESEKVQFS

-1033 KFFELSLLLSETE
+1033 KFFQLSLLLSETE
-1046 DFTSPT
+1046 DFLNST
-1052 SYILDVQSE
+1052 SYILNVQSDG
-1061 NSSAYP
+1061 SSAYP

-1074 DDEKNFAYPWSN
+1074 NEEKNFAYPWSN
-1086 YEIETS
+1086 YQVETS

-1104 AKLILKVGHNI
+1104 AKLILKVGHNTT
-1115 NSTLDLENSY
+1115 STLSNNY

-1142 SIRDKKIGINTKE
+1142 SIRDKKIGVNTKD
-1155 PEYTLHVSAGSGSSN
+1155 PEYTFHVSAGSGSSN
-1170 TEDQNTD
+1170 TEDQNID

>member
-8 VGSTSPSQSKFLP
+8 IGSTSPSQSKFLP
-21 VVYWSTN
+21 VVYWSTDRDFSN
-28 LADTDGNGVYD
+28 SRWVVN
-39 SWKVD
+39 
-44 VYVNYKCY
+44 VYVNYKSY
-52 DLYLGSI
+52 DAYLGVI
-59 GSQNITIS
+59 ESQYVTIS
-67 VDGGGSKNPASK
+67 VGSGGSKKPATK
-79 AISDNNGSMHEGRWI
+79 GISDSNGKMHEGRWI

-102 FSGRE
+102 FSANIS
-107 TWTSATINF
+107 TTNISLSI
-116 KMTYVRGLVYS
+116 TYMRSMNYS
-127 NVKINSCSA
+127 GVTLKSCSA

-145 YTSCSAPTSIS
+145 WTKCSPPDSIS

-167 ITISW
+167 ITVSW

-181 SITGYDIE
+181 SINGYDIE
-189 YKVGS
+189 YKIGS

-200 RSVSTGNTYSS
+200 KSISTGNTYSS

-232 SAGSNYYSGWA
+232 TAGSQYYSDWA

-257 NSVSRN
+257 GSVSRN
-263 TSLVAYNNGNG
+263 TSLVAYNSGNG

-286 DNDSLRY
+286 DGDSLRY
-293 MYKLSNSSS
+293 KYKLSNSSS
-302 WSSYTTETSKSIT
+302 WSSYTTETSKNIT
-315 VKGSQGSLISLSVI
+315 VKGSQGALVSLSVI
-329 ANDYKVDSGSKT
+329 ANDYKVDSGSQT
-341 SSSVRINTIPT
+341 SSNVRVNTIPT

-370 KPASLYYALSS
+370 KPATIYYALSS
-381 TVAYSG
+381 TVSYSG
-387 NLSFEVYL
+387 SLSFEVYL
-395 EIGNSSSMTSISSR
+395 EIGSNSSMTSVTSR
-409 YYMGI
+409 YYMGM

-425 NSGPSRY
+425 NSGPSKY
-432 IGENQYYR
+432 IKENEYYR
-440 IRVRAYDGYDYSDYA
+440 IRVRAYDGYDYSGYA
-455 YSESR
+455 YSASR
-460 QKNSAPNYDSLLT
+460 QKNSAPNYNSQLT

-502 DNEAVLSWTMPDTS
+502 DDEAVLSWTMPDTS
-516 GRSSL
+516 GRSAL

-527 RNMSNDSTMNTW
+527 RNMSNDSTM
-539 INIWEESISSIEF
+539 SSW
-552 TITTTKITKDLD
+552 TKILERPVSSTMSTTYV
-564 GNIIDTVITT
+564 DT
-574 NKTTGIPSDINIGTT
+574 G
-589 VNGNITTIITADSI
+589 
-603 HIDTDFKSLSGT
+603 FKSLSGT

-628 WTQEDSNAKILTLFK
+628 WVQEDSNAKILTLFK
-643 NNNPVFAGGNSLKT
+643 NNNPTFAGGNSLKT

-663 GAPTIKIYN
+663 GSPTIKIYN
-672 NESIDISWI
+672 NESLDISWI

-694 TPTGETAPSYMS
+694 TPAGGTASSYMS
-706 TPNKFKISLVFEEDP
+706 TPNKFKISLVFDEDP
-721 FISLEGGFPKDTS
+721 LIYYGENDKANGYPKDTS
-734 GNDIKEIVLVA
+734 GNAKKEIPLVA
-745 AAKATEDDATYNRQT
+745 VKATEDDATYNRQT
-760 LSFSPELFSNF
+760 LFFSPELFSDFSNI
-771 NNTSKRQQYSKVTI
+771 SKRQQYSKVTI

-799 KLSTPIILD
+799 KLSTPVVLD
-808 FRQKPI
+808 FRQKPT

-828 NNQTIIKLGEAV
+828 NNQTIIKLGETV

-845 PAYTSDGFYMINSGE
+845 SAYTSDGFYMINSGE

-1033 KFFELSLLLSETE
+1033 KFFQLSLLLSETE
-1046 DFTSPT
+1046 DFLNST
-1052 SYILDVQSE
+1052 SYILNVQSDG
-1061 NSSAYP
+1061 SSAYP

-1074 DDEKNFAYPWSN
+1074 NEEKNFAYPWSN
-1086 YEIETS
+1086 YQVETS

-1104 AKLILKVGHNI
+1104 AKLILKVGHNTT
-1115 NSTLDLENSY
+1115 STLSNNY

-1142 SIRDKKIGINTKE
+1142 SIRDKKIGVNTKD
-1155 PEYTLHVSAGSGSSN
+1155 PEYTFHVSAGSGSSN
-1170 TEDQNTD
+1170 TEDQNID

>member
-8 VGSTSPSQSKFLP
+8 IGSTSPSQSKFLP
-21 VVYWSTN
+21 VVYWSTDRDFSN
-28 LADTDGNGVYD
+28 SRWVVN
-39 SWKVD
+39 
-44 VYVNYKCY
+44 VYVNYKSY
-52 DLYLGSI
+52 DAYLGVI
-59 GSQNITIS
+59 ESQYVTIS
-67 VDGGGSKNPASK
+67 VGSGGSKKPATK
-79 AISDNNGSMHEGRWI
+79 GISDSNGKMHEGRWI

-102 FSGRE
+102 FSANIS
-107 TWTSATINF
+107 TTNISLSI
-116 KMTYVRGLVYS
+116 TYMRSMNYS
-127 NVKINSCSA
+127 GVTLKSCSA

-145 YTSCSAPTSIS
+145 WTKCSPPDSIS

-167 ITISW
+167 ITVSW

-181 SITGYDIE
+181 SINGYDIE
-189 YKVGS
+189 YKIGS

-200 RSVSTGNTYSS
+200 KSISTGNTYSS

-232 SAGSNYYSGWA
+232 TAGSQYYSDWA

-257 NSVSRN
+257 GSVSRN
-263 TSLVAYNNGNG
+263 TSLVAYNSGNG

-286 DNDSLRY
+286 DGDSLRY
-293 MYKLSNSSS
+293 KYKLSNSSS
-302 WSSYTTETSKSIT
+302 WSSYTTETSKNIT
-315 VKGSQGSLISLSVI
+315 VKGSQGALVSLSVI
-329 ANDYKVDSGSKT
+329 ANDYKVDSGSQT
-341 SSSVRINTIPT
+341 SSNVRVNTIPT

-370 KPASLYYALSS
+370 KPATIYYALSS
-381 TVAYSG
+381 TVSYSG
-387 NLSFEVYL
+387 SLSFEVYL
-395 EIGNSSSMTSISSR
+395 EIGSNSSMTSVTSR
-409 YYMGI
+409 YYMGM

-425 NSGPSRY
+425 NSGPSKY
-432 IGENQYYR
+432 IKENEYYR
-440 IRVRAYDGYDYSDYA
+440 IRVRAYDGYDYSGYA
-455 YSESR
+455 YSASR
-460 QKNSAPNYDSLLT
+460 QKNSAPNYNSQLT

-502 DNEAVLSWTMPDTS
+502 DDEAVLSWTMPDTS
-516 GRSSL
+516 GRSAL

-527 RNMSNDSTMNTW
+527 RNMSNDSTM
-539 INIWEESISSIEF
+539 SSW
-552 TITTTKITKDLD
+552 TKILERPVSSTMSTTYV
-564 GNIIDTVITT
+564 DT
-574 NKTTGIPSDINIGTT
+574 G
-589 VNGNITTIITADSI
+589 
-603 HIDTDFKSLSGT
+603 FKSLSGT

-628 WTQEDSNAKILTLFK
+628 WVQEDSNAKILTLFK
-643 NNNPVFAGGNSLKT
+643 NNNPTFAGGNSLKT

-663 GAPTIKIYN
+663 GSPTIKIYN
-672 NESIDISWI
+672 NESLDISWI

-694 TPTGETAPSYMS
+694 TPAGGTASSYMS
-706 TPNKFKISLVFEEDP
+706 TPNKFKISLVFDEDP
-721 FISLEGGFPKDTS
+721 FISLSRGYPQDTS

-771 NNTSKRQQYSKVTI
+771 SNTSKRQQYSKVTI

-799 KLSTPIILD
+799 KLSTPIVLD
-808 FRQKPI
+808 FRQKPTLG
-814 FDTDSS
+814 TDLSS
-820 LYSIKDLT
+820 YSIKDLT
-828 NNQTIIKLGEAV
+828 NNQTIIKLGETV

-845 PAYTSDGFYMINSGE
+845 SAYTSDGFYMINSGE

-888 YATSTSTVTNENFRL
+888 YATSTSTVTNESFRL

-1033 KFFELSLLLSETE
+1033 KFFQLSLLLSETE
-1046 DFTSPT
+1046 DFLNST
-1052 SYILDVQSE
+1052 SYILNVQSDG
-1061 NSSAYP
+1061 SSAYP

-1074 DDEKNFAYPWSN
+1074 NEEKNFAYPWSN
-1086 YEIETS
+1086 YQVETS

-1104 AKLILKVGHNI
+1104 AKLILKVGHNTT
-1115 NSTLDLENSY
+1115 STLSNNY

-1142 SIRDKKIGINTKE
+1142 SIRDKKIGVNTKD
-1155 PEYTLHVSAGSGSSN
+1155 PEYTFHVSAGSGSSN
-1170 TEDQNTD
+1170 TEDQNID

>member
-59 GSQNITIS
+59 DSQNITIS

-145 YTSCSAPTSIS
+145 YTKCSPPSSIS

-167 ITISW
+167 ITVSW
-172 SGAKGGTEN
+172 SGAKGGTSN

-189 YKVGS
+189 YKIGS

-200 RSVSTGNTYSS
+200 KSISTSNTYSS

-232 SAGSNYYSGWA
+232 NRGSQYYSDWT

-257 NSVSRN
+257 GSVSRN

-286 DNDSLRY
+286 DGDSLRY
-293 MYKLSNSSS
+293 KYKLSNSSS
-302 WSSYTTETSKSIT
+302 WSSYTTKTSKNIT
-315 VKGSQGSLISLSVI
+315 IKGSQGALVSLSVI

-341 SSSVRINTIPT
+341 SLNVQVNTIPT

-370 KPASLYYALSS
+370 KPATIYYALSS
-381 TVAYSG
+381 TVSHPG
-387 NLSFEVYL
+387 SLSFEVYL
-395 EIGNSSSMTSISSR
+395 EIGNNSSMASVTSR
-409 YYMGI
+409 YYMGM

-425 NSGPSRY
+425 NSGPSKY
-432 IGENQYYR
+432 IKENEYYR

-460 QKNSAPNYDSLLT
+460 QKNSPPNYNSQLT
-473 NTYRDSGITK
+473 NTYRDLGITK

-516 GRSSL
+516 GRSAL

-527 RNMSNDSTMNTW
+527 RNMSNDSTM
-539 INIWEESISSIEF
+539 SSW
-552 TITTTKITKDLD
+552 TKILERPVSSTMSTTYV
-564 GNIIDTVITT
+564 DT
-574 NKTTGIPSDINIGTT
+574 G
-589 VNGNITTIITADSI
+589 
-603 HIDTDFKSLSGT
+603 FKSLSGT

-628 WTQEDSNAKILTLFK
+628 WVQEDSNAKILTLFK
-643 NNNPVFAGGNSLKT
+643 NNNPTFAGGNSLKT

-663 GAPTIKIYN
+663 GSPTIKIYN
-672 NESIDISWI
+672 NESLDISWI
-681 KTSGDSDD
+681 KTNGDSDD
-689 DAILL
+689 DAILI
-694 TPTGETAPSYMS
+694 PPPGGEATPSYMS

-721 FISLEGGFPKDTS
+721 FLSLEGGFPKDTS
-734 GNDIKEIVLVA
+734 GNDIKEIVLIA
-745 AAKATEDDATYNRQT
+745 EAKATEYDSTYNRQT
-760 LSFSPELFSNF
+760 LYFSPDLFSNF
-771 NNTSKRQQYSKVTI
+771 SNISKRQQYSKVTI

-791 TFGKKSID
+791 TFGKKSTN
-799 KLSTPIILD
+799 KLSTPIVLD
-808 FRQKPI
+808 FRQKPV
-814 FDTDSS
+814 FDTDST
-820 LYSIKDLT
+820 LYTIKDYT
-828 NNQTIIKLGEAV
+828 NNQAIIKLGETV
-840 PSDST
+840 PSGSQ

-860 QLQFKFPKAVSPNAP
+860 QLQFRFPKATSPNAP
-875 ESGEDGIYSYLIY
+875 SSGEDGIYSYLIY

-909 SNLIPDGNYYIY
+909 SSLIPDGNYYIY
-921 NHTVSNYSVNNFVK
+921 NHIVSNYSVNNFVK

-954 TALESEQVPFS
+954 TALESKQVPFS
-965 YTMMVCR
+965 YTMMICR

-1086 YEIETS
+1086 YEAETS

>member
-145 YTSCSAPTSIS
+145 YTKCSPPSSIS

-167 ITISW
+167 ITVSW
-172 SGAKGGTEN
+172 SGAKGGTSN

-189 YKVGS
+189 YKIGS

-200 RSVSTGNTYSS
+200 KSISTSNTYSS

-232 SAGSNYYSGWA
+232 NRGSQYYSDWT

-257 NSVSRN
+257 GSVSRN

-286 DNDSLRY
+286 DGDSLRY
-293 MYKLSNSSS
+293 KYKLSNSSS
-302 WSSYTTETSKSIT
+302 WSSYTTETSKNIT
-315 VKGSQGSLISLSVI
+315 IKGSQGALVSLSVI

-341 SSSVRINTIPT
+341 SLNVQVNTIPT

-370 KPASLYYALSS
+370 KPATIYYALSS
-381 TVAYSG
+381 TVSHPG
-387 NLSFEVYL
+387 SLSFEVYL
-395 EIGNSSSMTSISSR
+395 EIGNNSSMASVTSR
-409 YYMGI
+409 YYMGM

-425 NSGPSRY
+425 NSGPSKY
-432 IGENQYYR
+432 IKENEYYR

-460 QKNSAPNYDSLLT
+460 QKNSPPNYNSQLT
-473 NTYRDSGITK
+473 NTYRDLGITK

-516 GRSSL
+516 GRSAL

-527 RNMSNDSTMNTW
+527 RNMSNDSTM
-539 INIWEESISSIEF
+539 SSW
-552 TITTTKITKDLD
+552 TKILERPVSSTMSTTYV
-564 GNIIDTVITT
+564 DT
-574 NKTTGIPSDINIGTT
+574 G
-589 VNGNITTIITADSI
+589 
-603 HIDTDFKSLSGT
+603 FKSLSDT

-628 WTQEDSNAKILTLFK
+628 WVQEDSNAKILTLFK
-643 NNNPVFAGGNSLKT
+643 NNNPTFAGGNSLKT

-663 GAPTIKIYN
+663 GSPTIKIYN
-672 NESIDISWI
+672 NESLDISWI
-681 KTSGDSDD
+681 KTNGDSDD

-694 TPTGETAPSYMS
+694 TPVDGTASSYMS
-706 TPNKFKISLVFEEDP
+706 TPNKFKISLVFDKDP
-721 FISLEGGFPKDTS
+721 FLSLSNGYPQDTS

-1033 KFFELSLLLSETE
+1033 KFFQLSLLLSETE
-1046 DFTSPT
+1046 DFLNST
-1052 SYILDVQSE
+1052 SYILNVQSDG
-1061 NSSAYP
+1061 SSAYP

-1074 DDEKNFAYPWSN
+1074 NEEKNFAYPWSN
-1086 YEIETS
+1086 YQVETS

-1104 AKLILKVGHNI
+1104 AKLILKVGHNTT
-1115 NSTLDLENSY
+1115 STLSNNY

-1142 SIRDKKIGINTKE
+1142 SIRDKKIGVNTKD
-1155 PEYTLHVSAGSGSSN
+1155 PEYTFHVSAGSGSSN
-1170 TEDQNTD
+1170 TEDQNID

>member
-8 VGSTSPSQSKFLP
+8 IGSTSPSQSKFLP
-21 VVYWSTN
+21 VVYWSTDRDFSN
-28 LADTDGNGVYD
+28 SRWVVN
-39 SWKVD
+39 
-44 VYVNYKCY
+44 VYVNYKSY
-52 DLYLGSI
+52 DAYLGVI
-59 GSQNITIS
+59 ESQYVTIS
-67 VDGGGSKNPASK
+67 VGSGGSKKPATK
-79 AISDNNGSMHEGRWI
+79 GISDSNGKMHEGRGI

-102 FSGRE
+102 FSANIS
-107 TWTSATINF
+107 TTNISLSI
-116 KMTYVRGLVYS
+116 TYMRSMNYS
-127 NVKINSCSA
+127 GVTLKSCSA

-145 YTSCSAPTSIS
+145 WTKCSPPDSIS

-167 ITISW
+167 ITVSW

-181 SITGYDIE
+181 SINGYDIE
-189 YKVGS
+189 YKIGS

-200 RSVSTGNTYSS
+200 KSISTGNTYSS

-232 SAGSNYYSGWA
+232 TAGSQYYSDWA

-257 NSVSRN
+257 GSVSRN
-263 TSLVAYNNGNG
+263 TSLVAYNSGNG

-286 DNDSLRY
+286 DGDSLRY
-293 MYKLSNSSS
+293 KYKLSNSSS
-302 WSSYTTETSKSIT
+302 WSSYTTETSKNIT
-315 VKGSQGSLISLSVI
+315 VKGSQGALVSLSVI
-329 ANDYKVDSGSKT
+329 ANDYKVDSGSQT
-341 SSSVRINTIPT
+341 SSNVRVNTIPT

-370 KPASLYYALSS
+370 KPATIYYALSS
-381 TVAYSG
+381 TVSYSG
-387 NLSFEVYL
+387 SLSFEVYL
-395 EIGNSSSMTSISSR
+395 EIGSNSSMTSVTSR
-409 YYMGI
+409 YYMGM

-425 NSGPSRY
+425 NSGPSKY
-432 IGENQYYR
+432 IKENEYYR
-440 IRVRAYDGYDYSDYA
+440 IRVRAYDGYDYSGYA
-455 YSESR
+455 YSASR
-460 QKNSAPNYDSLLT
+460 QKNSAPNYNSQLT

-502 DNEAVLSWTMPDTS
+502 DDEAVLSWTMPDTS
-516 GRSSL
+516 GRSAL

-527 RNMSNDSTMNTW
+527 RNMSNDSTM
-539 INIWEESISSIEF
+539 SSW
-552 TITTTKITKDLD
+552 TKILERPVSSTMSTTYV
-564 GNIIDTVITT
+564 DT
-574 NKTTGIPSDINIGTT
+574 G
-589 VNGNITTIITADSI
+589 
-603 HIDTDFKSLSGT
+603 FKSLSGT

-628 WTQEDSNAKILTLFK
+628 WVQEDSNAKILTLFK
-643 NNNPVFAGGNSLKT
+643 NNNPTFAGGNSLKT

-663 GAPTIKIYN
+663 GSPTIKIYN
-672 NESIDISWI
+672 NESLDISWI

-694 TPTGETAPSYMS
+694 TPAGGTASSYMS
-706 TPNKFKISLVFEEDP
+706 TPNKFKISLVFDEDP
-721 FISLEGGFPKDTS
+721 LIYYGENDKANGYPKDTS
-734 GNDIKEIVLVA
+734 GNAKKEIPLVA
-745 AAKATEDDATYNRQT
+745 VKATEDDATYNRQT
-760 LSFSPELFSNF
+760 LFFSPELFSDFSNI
-771 NNTSKRQQYSKVTI
+771 SKRQQYSKVTI

-799 KLSTPIILD
+799 KLSTPVVLD
-808 FRQKPI
+808 FRQKPT

-828 NNQTIIKLGEAV
+828 NNQTIIKLGETV

-845 PAYTSDGFYMINSGE
+845 SAYTSDGFYMINSGE

-1033 KFFELSLLLSETE
+1033 KFFQLSLLLSETE
-1046 DFTSPT
+1046 DFLNST
-1052 SYILDVQSE
+1052 SYILNVQSDG
-1061 NSSAYP
+1061 SSAYP

-1074 DDEKNFAYPWSN
+1074 NEEKNFAYPWSN
-1086 YEIETS
+1086 YQVETS

-1104 AKLILKVGHNI
+1104 AKLILKVGHNTT
-1115 NSTLDLENSY
+1115 STLSNNY

-1142 SIRDKKIGINTKE
+1142 SIRDKKIGVNTKD
-1155 PEYTLHVSAGSGSSN
+1155 PEYTFHVSAGSGSSN
-1170 TEDQNTD
+1170 TEDQNID

>member
-8 VGSTSPSQSKFLP
+8 IGSTSPSQSKFLP
-21 VVYWSTN
+21 VVYWSTDRDFSN
-28 LADTDGNGVYD
+28 SRWVVN
-39 SWKVD
+39 
-44 VYVNYKCY
+44 VYVNYKSY
-52 DLYLGSI
+52 DAYLGVI
-59 GSQNITIS
+59 ESQYVTIS
-67 VDGGGSKNPASK
+67 VGSGGSKKPATK
-79 AISDNNGSMHEGRWI
+79 GISDSNGKMHEGRWI

-102 FSGRE
+102 FSANIS
-107 TWTSATINF
+107 TTNISLSI
-116 KMTYVRGLVYS
+116 TYMRSMNYS
-127 NVKINSCSA
+127 GVTLKSCSA

-145 YTSCSAPTSIS
+145 WTKCSPPDSIS
-156 ISNTSPKKGQQ
+156 ISDTSPKKGQQ

-181 SITGYDIE
+181 SINGYDIE
-189 YKVGS
+189 YKIGS
-194 GGWNSW
+194 GVWNSW
-200 RSVSTGNTYSS
+200 KSISTGNTYSS

-232 SAGSNYYSGWA
+232 TAGSQYYSDWA

-257 NSVSRN
+257 GSVSRN

-286 DNDSLRY
+286 DGDSLRY
-293 MYKLSNSSS
+293 KYKLSNSSS
-302 WSSYTTETSKSIT
+302 WSSYTTETSKNIT
-315 VKGSQGSLISLSVI
+315 VKGSQGALVSLSVI
-329 ANDYKVDSGSKT
+329 ANDYKTDSGSQT
-341 SSSVRINTIPT
+341 SSNVRVNTIPT

-370 KPASLYYALSS
+370 KPATIYYALSS
-381 TVAYSG
+381 TVSYSG
-387 NLSFEVYL
+387 SLSFEVYL
-395 EIGNSSSMTSISSR
+395 EIGSDSSMTSVTSR
-409 YYMGI
+409 YYMGM

-425 NSGPSRY
+425 NSGPSKY
-432 IGENQYYR
+432 IKENEYYR
-440 IRVRAYDGYDYSDYA
+440 IRVRAYDGYDYSGYA
-455 YSESR
+455 YSASR
-460 QKNSAPNYDSLLT
+460 QKNLPPNYNSQLT

-483 LDNVYWKLSDGRL
+483 LDSVYWKLSDGRL

-502 DNEAVLSWTMPDTS
+502 DDEAVLNWTMPDTS

-527 RNMSNDSTMNTW
+527 RNMSNDSTM
-539 INIWEESISSIEF
+539 SSW
-552 TITTTKITKDLD
+552 TKILERPVSSTMSTTYV
-564 GNIIDTVITT
+564 DT
-574 NKTTGIPSDINIGTT
+574 G
-589 VNGNITTIITADSI
+589 
-603 HIDTDFKSLSGT
+603 FKSLSGT

-628 WTQEDSNAKILTLFK
+628 WVQEDSNAKILTLFK
-643 NNNPVFAGGNSLKT
+643 NNNPTFAGGNSLKT

-663 GAPTIKIYN
+663 GSPTIKIYN
-672 NESIDISWI
+672 SESLDISWI
-681 KTSGDSDD
+681 KTNGDSDD

-694 TPTGETAPSYMS
+694 TPVDGTASSYMS
-706 TPNKFKISLVFEEDP
+706 TPNKFKISLVFDKDP
-721 FISLEGGFPKDTS
+721 FLSLSNGYPQDTS

-1033 KFFELSLLLSETE
+1033 KFFQLSLLLSETE
-1046 DFTSPT
+1046 DFLNST
-1052 SYILDVQSE
+1052 SYILNVQSDG
-1061 NSSAYP
+1061 SSAYP

-1074 DDEKNFAYPWSN
+1074 NEEKNFAYPWSN
-1086 YEIETS
+1086 YQVETS

-1104 AKLILKVGHNI
+1104 AKLILKVGHNTT
-1115 NSTLDLENSY
+1115 STLSNNY

-1142 SIRDKKIGINTKE
+1142 SIRDKKIGVNTKD
-1155 PEYTLHVSAGSGSSN
+1155 PEYTFHVSAGSGSSN
-1170 TEDQNTD
+1170 TEDQNID

>member
-8 VGSTSPSQSKFLP
+8 IGSTSPSQSKFLP
-21 VVYWSTN
+21 VVYWSTDRDFSN
-28 LADTDGNGVYD
+28 SRWVVN
-39 SWKVD
+39 
-44 VYVNYKCY
+44 VYVNYKSY
-52 DLYLGSI
+52 DAYLGVI
-59 GSQNITIS
+59 ESQYVTIS
-67 VDGGGSKNPASK
+67 VGSGGSKKPATK
-79 AISDNNGSMHEGRWI
+79 GISDSNGRMHEGRWI

-102 FSGRE
+102 FSANIS
-107 TWTSATINF
+107 TTNISLSI
-116 KMTYVRGLVYS
+116 TYMRSMNYS
-127 NVKINSCSA
+127 GVTLKSCSA

-145 YTSCSAPTSIS
+145 WTKCSPPDSIS

-167 ITISW
+167 ITVSW

-181 SITGYDIE
+181 SINGYDIE
-189 YKVGS
+189 YKIGS

-200 RSVSTGNTYSS
+200 KSISTGNTYSS

-232 SAGSNYYSGWA
+232 TAGSQYYSDWA

-257 NSVSRN
+257 GSVSRN
-263 TSLVAYNNGNG
+263 TSLVAYNSGNG

-286 DNDSLRY
+286 DGDSLRY
-293 MYKLSNSSS
+293 KYKLSNSSS
-302 WSSYTTETSKSIT
+302 WSSYTTETSKNIT
-315 VKGSQGSLISLSVI
+315 VKGSQGALVSLSVI
-329 ANDYKVDSGSKT
+329 ANDYKVDSGSQT
-341 SSSVRINTIPT
+341 SSNVRVNTIPT

-370 KPASLYYALSS
+370 KPATIYYALSS
-381 TVAYSG
+381 TVSYSG
-387 NLSFEVYL
+387 SLSFEVYL
-395 EIGNSSSMTSISSR
+395 EIGSNSSMTSVTSR
-409 YYMGI
+409 YYMGM

-425 NSGPSRY
+425 NSGPSKY
-432 IGENQYYR
+432 IKENEYYR
-440 IRVRAYDGYDYSDYA
+440 IRVRAYDGYDYSGYA
-455 YSESR
+455 YSASR
-460 QKNSAPNYDSLLT
+460 QKNSAPNYNSQLT

-502 DNEAVLSWTMPDTS
+502 DDEAVLSWTMPDTS
-516 GRSSL
+516 GRSAL

-527 RNMSNDSTMNTW
+527 RNMSNDSTM
-539 INIWEESISSIEF
+539 SSW
-552 TITTTKITKDLD
+552 TKILERPVSSTMSTTYV
-564 GNIIDTVITT
+564 DT
-574 NKTTGIPSDINIGTT
+574 G
-589 VNGNITTIITADSI
+589 
-603 HIDTDFKSLSGT
+603 FKSLSGT

-628 WTQEDSNAKILTLFK
+628 WVQEDSNAKILTLFK
-643 NNNPVFAGGNSLKT
+643 NNNPTFAGGNSLKT

-663 GAPTIKIYN
+663 GSPTIKIYN
-672 NESIDISWI
+672 NESLDISWI

-694 TPTGETAPSYMS
+694 TPAGGTASSYMS
-706 TPNKFKISLVFEEDP
+706 TPNKFKISLVFDEDP
-721 FISLEGGFPKDTS
+721 FISLSRGYPQDTS

-771 NNTSKRQQYSKVTI
+771 SNTSKRQQYSKVTI

-799 KLSTPIILD
+799 KLSTPIVLD
-808 FRQKPI
+808 FRQKPTLG
-814 FDTDSS
+814 TDLSS
-820 LYSIKDLT
+820 YSIKDLT
-828 NNQTIIKLGEAV
+828 NNQTIIKLGETV

-845 PAYTSDGFYMINSGE
+845 SAYTSDGFYMINSGE

-888 YATSTSTVTNENFRL
+888 YATSTSTVTNESFRL

-954 TALESEQVPFS
+954 TALESEKVQFS
-965 YTMMVCR
+965 YTVMVCR

-1021 WTYRNFERFSTG
+1021 WAYRNFERFSTG
-1033 KFFELSLLLSETE
+1033 KFFQLSLLLSETE
-1046 DFTSPT
+1046 DFLNPT
-1052 SYILDVQSE
+1052 SYILNVQSAG
-1061 NSSAYP
+1061 SSAYP

-1074 DDEKNFAYPWSN
+1074 NEEKNFAYPWSN
-1086 YEIETS
+1086 YQVETS

-1104 AKLILKVGHNI
+1104 AKLILKVGHNTT
-1115 NSTLDLENSY
+1115 STLSNNY

-1142 SIRDKKIGINTKE
+1142 SIRDKKIGVNTKD

-1170 TEDQNTD
+1170 EEDQNID

>member
-8 VGSTSPSQSKFLP
+8 VGSTSLSQSKFLP

-28 LADTDGNGVYD
+28 LADTNGDGVYD

-59 GSQNITIS
+59 GSQYITIS

-79 AISDNNGSMHEGRWI
+79 AISDSNSSMHEGRWI

-107 TWTSATINF
+107 TWTSATINL

-145 YTSCSAPTSIS
+145 YTKCSPPSSIS

-167 ITISW
+167 ITVSW
-172 SGAKGGTEN
+172 SGAKGGTSN

-189 YKVGS
+189 YKIGS

-200 RSVSTGNTYSS
+200 KSISTSNTYAS

-232 SAGSNYYSGWA
+232 NRGSQYYSDWA

-257 NSVSRN
+257 GSVSRN
-263 TSLVAYNNGNG
+263 TSLVAYNSGNG

-286 DNDSLRY
+286 DGDSLRY
-293 MYKLSNSSS
+293 KYKLSNSSS
-302 WSSYTTETSKSIT
+302 WSSYTTETSKNIT
-315 VKGSQGSLISLSVI
+315 VKGSQGDLISLSVI
-329 ANDYKVDSGSKT
+329 ANDYKVDSGSK
-341 SSSVRINTIPT
+341 SSSNVRVNKIPT

-370 KPASLYYALSS
+370 KPATIYYALSS
-381 TVAYSG
+381 TVSYSG
-387 NLSFEVYL
+387 SLSFEVYL
-395 EIGNSSSMTSISSR
+395 EIGSNSSMTSVTSR
-409 YYMGI
+409 YYMGM

-425 NSGPSRY
+425 NSGPSKY
-432 IGENQYYR
+432 IKENEYYR
-440 IRVRAYDGYDYSDYA
+440 IRVRAYDGYDYSGYA
-455 YSESR
+455 YSASR
-460 QKNSAPNYDSLLT
+460 QKNSAPNYNSQLT

-516 GRSSL
+516 GRSAL

-527 RNMSNDSTMNTW
+527 RNMSNDSTM
-539 INIWEESISSIEF
+539 SSW
-552 TITTTKITKDLD
+552 TKILERPVSSTMSTTYV
-564 GNIIDTVITT
+564 DT
-574 NKTTGIPSDINIGTT
+574 G
-589 VNGNITTIITADSI
+589 
-603 HIDTDFKSLSGT
+603 FKSLSGT

-628 WTQEDSNAKILTLFK
+628 WVQEDSNAKILTLFK
-643 NNNPVFAGGNSLKT
+643 NNNPTFAGGNSLKT

-663 GAPTIKIYN
+663 GSPTIKIYN
-672 NESIDISWI
+672 NESLDISWI

-694 TPTGETAPSYMS
+694 TPAGGTASSYMS
-706 TPNKFKISLVFEEDP
+706 TPNKFKISLVFDEDP
-721 FISLEGGFPKDTS
+721 FISLSRGYPQDTS

-771 NNTSKRQQYSKVTI
+771 SNTSKRQQYSKVTI

-799 KLSTPIILD
+799 KLSTPIVLD
-808 FRQKPI
+808 FRQKPT

-828 NNQTIIKLGEAV
+828 NNQTIIKLGETV

-845 PAYTSDGFYMINSGE
+845 SAYTSDGFYMINSGE

-1033 KFFELSLLLSETE
+1033 KFFQLSLLLSETE
-1046 DFTSPT
+1046 DFLNST
-1052 SYILDVQSE
+1052 SYILNVQSDG
-1061 NSSAYP
+1061 SSAYP

-1074 DDEKNFAYPWSN
+1074 NEEKNFAYPWSN
-1086 YEIETS
+1086 YQVETS

-1104 AKLILKVGHNI
+1104 AKLILKVGHNTT
-1115 NSTLDLENSY
+1115 STLSNNY

-1142 SIRDKKIGINTKE
+1142 SIRDKKIGVNTKD
-1155 PEYTLHVSAGSGSSN
+1155 PEYTFHVSAGSGSSN
-1170 TEDQNTD
+1170 TEDQNID